1 MRKSFLF
8 SLWKKPEN
16 PRKKARIRTKKG
28 KGGNKMK
35 RQKKPNKGFTLV
47 ELLIVIV
54 IIGILAAVVIP
65 SVSGWIEKANE
76 SGDVQTANAM
86 TKDLISYF
94 DSQIP
99 DNITAS
105 DIRYALAKYDFQPKT
120 ANKGNAFW
128 FDKSSGTIIL
138 KKAEDFVTSKS
149 IFDVFAD
156 NYDYERSVEEIIPGY
171 LYLNTA
177 GSDLAGILAS
187 IHNIASEGD
196 FKGIQSFFSGNNVT
210 LPGFSAAQIAEIAK
224 HVSTFSP
231 ENTLFISDFSSFS
244 KDINSSAQFKVKRVV
259 FADGIVSI
267 PEYAAGR
274 PADDGSPL
282 LTIEGTV
289 SIPHSVSFIEANA
302 FSNVRSIGG
311 FRVRSMSALRLA
323 IKDGKSLAFSQVIE
337 DILGDSISL
346 AKKMR
351 GTPIADAHLFVKYAD
366 KPEEKTVVVNDT
378 QYQVSYYPSTIA
390 FKPQITFNSNFSE
403 DAEKEFAAYTADKA
417 SEILA
422 SDYRLNYRKNLDGSI
437 TAEIKMFDEYGIL
450 ATGELTYTP
459 IEDMQIDFSDG
470 ILYFDNVA
478 RNLNA
483 ADDGAE
489 YKYVVYVND
498 TKLKTFEKGEMEKFV
513 GVNGEWNARDKDAVT
528 FSSENDAKE
537 ALKQIKKLA
546 EEQNRKWVSGKEPTI
561 SQDGKKLTFSYTFKA
576 ENASNNSKLTGNT
589 LTNSK
594 SGTDNT
600 VATTYEIVKD
610 SNVWKIKRTSKEEST
625 NYTLTTVEYYAHD
638 DKTSYDSLRSSFN
651 GTSSSN
657 TAKFEEI
664 NAYKYSQKFIDAVNG
679 HSTANITVKLVR
691 KEGDNTTTII
701 SSTKSI
707 EVNVNAMVFEEKL
720 TGGGPNKQFYKFKAV
735 PNSFIQG
742 MRTDEILK
750 LYGGKTK
757 TYDNLSDKT
766 FYNGIF
772 TRNFIYIGNRNA
784 ADLYSNV
791 VYMDDS
797 GKWITLV
804 NAQVKD
810 GVLEDGFVKNYN
822 SSKDEIYS
830 LDDTSSPGYKA
841 VAEMLKRH
849 YSDYSD
855 DQIDG
860 LLKNAFFIRNS
871 AGTQSVKK
879 IDSTTGD
886 ETKEVFSYVHSQ
898 IADPYFL
905 CVFDDNKM
913 KLYSLF
919 EREGSS
925 TGTREVEFSYEII
938 PTDDKYDMEFS
949 YIRGTTALEGEG
961 TREKPYVF
969 IKPDTDGEIG
979 ASDLFPA
986 GTQWFNQIRFKGD
999 SGSHQ
1004 LFSYKDYSNYYLE
1017 LENASTST
1025 EGQDIKKLTIYFRP
1039 DNVVFCAKYECY
1051 IELIDAHEAEKI
1063 VTNNVSETKEYD
1075 AYYYDKEGLGLGNQD
1090 FYGTITT
1097 TGAGFNFVY
1106 MNSYQTTEFE
1116 IKFGGTTKKFY
1127 VIRGDIMPD
1136 GRKLSEYLKNNT
1148 SFKGN
1153 YKFEGKISM
1162 PTVTGWND
1170 TDWLDINKY
1179 ACNGYYYQFTIG
1191 GKTIT
1196 YYPYMV
1202 SDINAFYKSE
1212 HGGDASYDRKI
1223 YTNRAQCLV
1232 FSEDG
1237 EFVKVFDTGVRV
1249 TKNNSNKYDYKTVV
1263 PENGE
1268 FYIPATAIGW
1278 QAGDSG
1284 TITAKT
1290 TRFYFVS
1297 TNDSDPHF
1305 FQYAATGKTS
1315 TQYPNYRV
1323 IDKVTGTK
1331 NFHVVSSVGLEH
1343 NLYSARIGLLNCGS
1357 YLNQSPDG
1365 QYPEL
1370 TIQKDVIVQPQ
1381 GTDPNGIN
1389 WSTQSDD
1396 NPNYNLPEYV
1406 HLIMANGISGRN
1418 VYLNANGSK
1427 NTYWLEMYAGNTD
1440 TPLEAGHK
1448 FSEYF
1453 GTGKAQNLIV
1463 NVYNYGMTI
1472 TYKFRVKIVEESE
1485 SLYISRM
1492 NYAVFNKEDNNGSR
1506 TYYVNPDN
1514 PDNRDNDILICNERT
1529 QYISRNGYP
1538 VNIDLYGGTAKKVPT
1553 DSSVIYVG
1561 GDNFSSEEAAINS
1574 VKNGDSGWEVFDR
1587 RISYVRL
1594 WITLT
1599 KEDNTIEKIDNKYV
1613 YITYAEISEGLE
1625 KYNKN
1630 HKDSILAEYNK
1641 NGTNTYKKAEITNW
1655 SVWRHVLGSYSKNND
1670 GSIDYTKEATPF
1682 RMNSGETKYLV
1693 LKVTLHREVEYMAIK
1708 LVGKAANDQT
1718 TNDEFV
1724 WTINEK
1730 WPEGK
1735 TTETFGAESNVTCYE
1750 FKFAPGEK
1758 LFDAGR
1764 SCQIMNLYTN
1774 SRIGFYPSNVQVWN
1788 STNNEW
1794 EAYNADS
1801 WIVGDDGTYIKITVG
1816 NSIFYAHI
1824 TTEEAELN
1832 TSFAAVNN
1840 FNLEKQPLK
1849 AGEGGGYNIPTYT
1862 MTRGEPLQV
1871 GFGASR
1877 IYVKNGSQYTTGNV
1891 YARYYSNQDNANK
1904 KILSGS
1910 YRLYIKYGSVA
1921 DNDITSLLSGRFGNT
1936 LPNGWEEL
1944 VIPYEGTGSK
1954 NNDDREKTKFALN
1967 WADKTQAT
1975 VVYCYVGYGK
1985 EWRAAV
1991 NLKLDSENATPTVQA
2006 GIRRIN
2012 SVPYYTDLEGGETPV
2027 VTIDRTDAKIK
2038 LSTSTIWYSYNGFIK
2053 STPTFSATA
2062 TKFYYTSTAGTKTEI
2077 PVTDGILDLSAILS
2091 QNGVTIIAEHT
2102 ISNITYTCEF
2112 IVQAKEV
2119 KAKITKINN
2128 KTVTEDSGTVKVYK
2142 GERLF
2147 PNETITYNSTSI
2159 FVYGEKSATTY
2170 FYTNTNFKYY
2180 YSVPNGIQ
2188 PTPIYGT
2195 TDEDGTTQT
2204 IIGYT
2209 CAIDGTTYDV
2219 IQEGGK
2225 YFYLVDM
2232 SNFVFNET
2240 GTLIVVYLDI
2250 YKTSVNIEVVE
2261 TPESVIIINNRL
2273 YLVPYRCVTD
2283 NDGNSSYEKL
2293 SANYPDMD
2301 KIGAATETEPFE
2313 FGINQYWQSLDKE
2326 TLQLNFFKD
2335 KLTLMDS
2342 STSLRITLADGSVKN
2357 IGIKSWSAKITYNGT
2372 EYEYAKE
2379 EDNLCKGL
2387 GKHKLTLSYTE
2398 NGYTYVFE
2406 FWYTFKQN

>member
-1 MRKSFLF
+1 
-8 SLWKKPEN
+8 
-16 PRKKARIRTKKG
+16 
-28 KGGNKMK
+28 MK

-105 DIRYALAKYDFQPKT
+105 DIRYALDKYDFQPKT

-210 LPGFSAAQIAEIAK
+210 LPGFSAAQIAEIAR

-231 ENTLFISDFSSFS
+231 QDTLFISDFSSFS
-244 KDINSSAQFKVKRVV
+244 KDINSSSPFEVKRVV
-259 FADGIVSI
+259 FADGIKTI

-274 PADDGSPL
+274 PDGETPL

-302 FSNVRSIGG
+302 FINVKSIGG

-351 GTPIADAHLFVKYAD
+351 GTAIADAHLFVKYAD
-366 KPEEKTVVVNDT
+366 EPKEKTVVVNDT

-390 FKPQITFNSNFSE
+390 FKPQITFNSNFNV
-403 DAEKEFAAYTADKA
+403 DAEKEFAAYAEDKA

-459 IEDMQIDFSDG
+459 IEDMEIDFSKG
-470 ILYFDNVA
+470 ILTFANVT
-478 RNLNA
+478 RNLPSDA
-483 ADDGAE
+483 GAE
-489 YKYVVYVND
+489 YSYVVSVNNQE
-498 TKLKTFEKGEMEKFV
+498 LKTFSKNEMKKFV
-513 GVNGEWNARDKDAVT
+513 GVNGEWNARDNNAVT
-528 FSSENDAKE
+528 FSSKEDAE
-537 ALKQIKKLA
+537 AALAQIMQLA
-546 EEQNRKWVSGKEPTI
+546 VEQGRNWVLGKEPKI
-561 SQDGKKLTFSYTFKA
+561 ENSKLTFSYTFKA
-576 ENASNNSKLTGNT
+576 ETASNNSKLTGNT

-594 SGTDNT
+594 SGLDNT
-600 VATTYEIVKD
+600 VDTTYEIVQE
-610 SNVWKIKRTSKEEST
+610 SNVWKIQRTSKEEST
-625 NYTLTTVEYYAHD
+625 NYTLTTVKYYAHD
-638 DKTSYDSLRSSFN
+638 DKNIDSYDSLRSSFN
-651 GTSSSN
+651 GRSSSN
-657 TAKFEEI
+657 EAIFDEI
-664 NAYKYSQKFIDAVNG
+664 NAYKYSQRFIDAVNG
-679 HSTANITVKLVR
+679 QSTANITVKLVR
-691 KEGDNTTTII
+691 NEGDNTTTII

-720 TGGGPNKQFYKFKAV
+720 TDGGPNKQFYEFKDV

-742 MRTDEILK
+742 MSTDDILK

-757 TYDNLSDKT
+757 TYSGLGDKT

-772 TRNFIYIGNRNA
+772 TRNFIYIGKRDA
-784 ADLYSNV
+784 TDLYGNTG
-791 VYMDDS
+791 
-797 GKWITLV
+797 GKTIAAGV
-804 NAQVKD
+804 FNA
-810 GVLEDGFVKNYN
+810 DGFVGSYN
-822 SSKDEIYS
+822 SSTDKIYS
-830 LDDTSSPGYKA
+830 LDDTNTDGYKA
-841 VAEMLKRH
+841 VAEMLKGH
-849 YSDYSD
+849 YQDN
-855 DQIDG
+855 QIDG
-860 LLKNAFFIRNS
+860 LLKKAFFIRNS
-871 AGTQSVKK
+871 AESTSVTSS
-879 IDSTTGD
+879 I
-886 ETKEVFSYVHSQ
+886 FVHPQ
-898 IADPYFL
+898 ITDPYFL
-905 CVFDDNKM
+905 CVFVGDKM

-938 PTDDKYDMEFS
+938 PTGDKYDMEFS

-961 TREKPYVF
+961 TQENPYVF
-969 IKPDTDGEIG
+969 IKPDPNGAIG

-999 SGSHQ
+999 SESHY
-1004 LFSYKDYSNYYLE
+1004 LYSYEDYSNYYLE
-1017 LENASTST
+1017 LGAGTGTGS
-1025 EGQDIKKLTIYFRP
+1025 QDIRKLTIYFRP
-1039 DNVVFCAKYECY
+1039 GNVVFCAKYECY

-1106 MNSYQTTEFE
+1106 MNGYYGGDTVYQTEFE

-1148 SFKGN
+1148 SFNGK
-1153 YKFEGKISM
+1153 YTFADKISM
-1162 PTVTGWND
+1162 PTV

-1179 ACNGYYYQFTIG
+1179 ACKEYYYRFTID
-1191 GKTIT
+1191 GKEIT

-1202 SDINAFYKSE
+1202 SDIDAFHKSK
-1212 HGGDASYDRKI
+1212 HGGDAYNGKI

-1249 TKNNSNKYDYKTVV
+1249 TKNNSGKYDYKTVV

-1331 NFHVVSSVGLEH
+1331 NFHVVSSVGLER
-1343 NLYSARIGLLNCGS
+1343 NLYSARIGLLDCGS
-1357 YLNQSPDG
+1357 YLNQDS
-1365 QYPEL
+1365 EL

-1389 WSTQSDD
+1389 WSAPSDN
-1396 NPNYNLPEYV
+1396 NPNYSLPEYV
-1406 HLIMANGISGRN
+1406 HLIMANGISGRS

-1427 NTYWLEMYAGNTD
+1427 NTYWLEMYAGNTN
-1440 TPLEAGHK
+1440 TPLEAGSK
-1448 FSEYF
+1448 FSDYF
-1453 GTGKAQNLIV
+1453 GTGTGKEQTLIV
-1463 NVYNYGMTI
+1463 NVYNYGMMI
-1472 TYKFRVKIVEESE
+1472 TYTFPVKIVEESE

-1492 NYAVFNKEDNNGSR
+1492 NYAVLNKDDSGFR
-1506 TYYVNPDN
+1506 TYYVNTSN
-1514 PDNRDNDILICNERT
+1514 SESNDILICNERT

-1538 VNIDLYGGTAKKVPT
+1538 VSIDLYGGTGKVPT

-1561 GDNFSSEEAAINS
+1561 SGVSSEEEAINS
-1574 VKNGDSGWEVFDR
+1574 VKNGATGWQVFDR

-1599 KEDNTIEKIDNKYV
+1599 KEDGKTESKNKGV
-1613 YITYAEISEGLE
+1613 YITYAEIIEGLA
-1625 KYNKN
+1625 KYRKN
-1630 HKDSILAEYNK
+1630 HEKSILDEYN
-1641 NGTNTYKKAEITNW
+1641 NGTNTYTNAEITGW

-1670 GSIDYTKEATPF
+1670 GSIDYTKEAKPF
-1682 RMNSGETKYLV
+1682 RMTSGETKYLV
-1693 LKVTLHREVEYMAIK
+1693 LKVTIHREVEYMAIK
-1708 LVGKAANDQT
+1708 LVGKATDEKT

-1758 LFDAGR
+1758 LFDASR

-1774 SRIGFYPSNVQVWN
+1774 VRNDFGKSNVKVWN

-1794 EAYNADS
+1794 EAYNAGS
-1801 WIVGDDGTYIKITVG
+1801 WSVEDDGTYIKIVTKIVTGSG
-1816 NSIFYAHI
+1816 NKEQTFYAHI

-1849 AGEGGGYNIPTYT
+1849 AGEGGGYNIPTYK
-1862 MTRGEPLQV
+1862 MTQGEPLQV

-1891 YARYYSNQDNANK
+1891 YARYYSNQTYATNGT
-1904 KILSGS
+1904 LSGS
-1910 YRLYIKYGSVA
+1910 YRLYIKYGSVTN
-1921 DNDITSLLSGRFGNT
+1921 DNINSLLSGRFGDA
-1936 LPNGWEEL
+1936 LPTGWTEL
-1944 VIPYEGTGSK
+1944 VIPYEGTGSR

-1967 WADKTQAT
+1967 WSGETQAT

-1991 NLKLDSENATPTVQA
+1991 NLRLDTSENATPTVQA

-2012 SVPYYTDLEGGETPV
+2012 NVPYYTDLEGETPV
-2027 VTIDRTDAKIK
+2027 VIIDGTDAKIK

-2053 STPTFSATA
+2053 STSTFSATA

-2077 PVTDGILDLSAILS
+2077 AVTDGILDLSDILD

-2128 KTVTEDSGTVKVYK
+2128 KFVNEDSATVKVYK
-2142 GERLF
+2142 GEKLF

-2180 YSVPNGIQ
+2180 YSVPKGTQ

-2195 TDEDGTTQT
+2195 DEDGNPTQT

-2209 CAIDGTTYDV
+2209 CEIGGKTYDV

-2261 TPESVIIINNRL
+2261 TPAPVIIINNRL

-2283 NDGNSSYEKL
+2283 NVGNSSYEKL
-2293 SANYPDMD
+2293 SANYPPNTD
-2301 KIGAATETEPFE
+2301 KIEAATETEPFE

-2342 STSLRITLADGSVKN
+2342 STSLRITLADGSIKN
-2357 IGIKSWSAKITYNGT
+2357 IGIKSWSAKIKYNET
-2372 EYEYAKE
+2372 EDEYAKE
-2379 EDNLCKGL
+2379 EENLCKGL

>member
-1 MRKSFLF
+1 
-8 SLWKKPEN
+8 
-16 PRKKARIRTKKG
+16 
-28 KGGNKMK
+28 MK

-210 LPGFSAAQIAEIAK
+210 LPGFSAAQITEIAR

-231 ENTLFISDFSSFS
+231 KDTLFISDFSSFS
-244 KDINSSAQFKVKRVV
+244 KEINSSSPFEVKRVV
-259 FADGIVSI
+259 FADGIKTI

-274 PADDGSPL
+274 PDGETPL

-302 FSNVRSIGG
+302 FINVRSIGG

-351 GTPIADAHLFVKYAD
+351 GTAIADAHLFVKYANEP
-366 KPEEKTVVVNDT
+366 KEKTVVVNDT

-390 FKPQITFNSNFSE
+390 FKPQITFNDKFIENE
-403 DAEKEFAAYTADKA
+403 EKEFAAYTKDQESK
-417 SEILA
+417 ILA

-450 ATGELTYTP
+450 ATGKLTYTP
-459 IEDMQIDFSDG
+459 IEDMEIDFSKG
-470 ILYFDNVA
+470 ILTFANVT
-478 RNLNA
+478 RNLPS
-483 ADDGAE
+483 DDGAE
-489 YKYVVYVND
+489 YEYVVYVND
-498 TKLKTFEKGEMEKFV
+498 TKLKTFEKGEMKNFV
-513 GVNGEWNARDKDAVT
+513 GVNGEWNARDDKAVT

-537 ALKQIKKLA
+537 ALKQIKQLA
-546 EEQNRKWVSGKEPTI
+546 EDQGRSWVQVPTI

-576 ENASNNSKLTGNT
+576 ETASSNSKLTGNT

-594 SGTDNT
+594 SGLDNT
-600 VATTYEIVKD
+600 VETTYEIVQD

-638 DKTSYDSLRSSFN
+638 DKTSYDSLKSSFN
-651 GTSSSN
+651 GISSSN
-657 TAKFEEI
+657 TAIFDDIK
-664 NAYKYSQKFIDAVNG
+664 AYKYSKEFIDAVKG
-679 HSTANITVKLVR
+679 QPTANITVELVR
-691 KEGDNTTTII
+691 RESEKTTTII

-707 EVNVNAMVFEEKL
+707 KVNVSAMVFEEKL
-720 TGGGPNKQFYKFKAV
+720 TGGGPNKQFYEFKDV

-757 TYDNLSDKT
+757 TYSGLDGKT

-772 TRNFIYIGNRNA
+772 TRNFIYIGKRTNGLYEDDKNTKIK
-784 ADLYSNV
+784 ADVFDEY
-791 VYMDDS
+791 
-797 GKWITLV
+797 
-804 NAQVKD
+804 
-810 GVLEDGFVKNYN
+810 GFVKNYN
-822 SSKDEIYS
+822 SSTDKIYS
-830 LDDTSSPGYKA
+830 LDDTSSPGYIA
-841 VAEMLKRH
+841 VAEMLKKH
-849 YSDYSD
+849 YPNYSDND
-855 DQIDG
+855 IAE
-860 LLKNAFFIRNS
+860 LLEKAFFIRNS
-871 AGTQSVKK
+871 AGTKNAT
-879 IDSTTGD
+879 STI
-886 ETKEVFSYVHSQ
+886 FVHSQ
-898 IADPYFL
+898 ITDPYFL
-905 CVFDDNKM
+905 CVFVDDKDGNKIM

-919 EREGSS
+919 ERDSNS
-925 TGTREVEFSYEII
+925 PTREVEFSYKEI
-938 PTDDKYDMEFS
+938 PTDVKYDMEFS
-949 YIRGTTALEGEG
+949 NIRGTTALEGEG
-961 TREKPYVF
+961 TQENPYVF
-969 IKPDTDGEIG
+969 IKPDTEGEIK

-986 GTQWFNQIRFKGD
+986 GTEWYNQIRFKGD
-999 SGSHQ
+999 SGSHY
-1004 LFSYKDYSNYYLE
+1004 LYSYEDYSNYYLE
-1017 LENASTST
+1017 LDAGTST
-1025 EGQDIKKLTIYFRP
+1025 ESQDIRKLTIYFRP
-1039 DNVVFCAKYECY
+1039 GNVVFCAKYECY

-1075 AYYYDKEGLGLGNQD
+1075 AYYYDEEGLGLGNQD

-1106 MNSYQTTEFE
+1106 MNGYYGGDTVYQTEFE

-1148 SFKGN
+1148 SFNGK
-1153 YKFEGKISM
+1153 YTFADKISM
-1162 PTVTGWND
+1162 PTVT
-1170 TDWLDINKY
+1170 DWLDIENY
-1179 ACNGYYYQFTIG
+1179 ACKGYYYRFNIG

-1202 SDINAFYKSE
+1202 SDINAFYKSA
-1212 HGGDASYDRKI
+1212 HGGDAYNGKI

-1237 EFVKVFDTGVRV
+1237 TFVKVFDTGVRV
-1249 TKNNSNKYDYKTVV
+1249 TINNSNKYDYKTVV

-1268 FYIPATAIGW
+1268 FYIPADAIGW
-1278 QAGDSG
+1278 RAGDSG
-1284 TITAKT
+1284 TITANT

-1315 TQYPNYRV
+1315 TRYPNYRV
-1323 IDKVTGTK
+1323 IDKVKGTK
-1331 NFHVVSSVGLEH
+1331 DFHVVSSIGLEH
-1343 NLYSARIGLLNCGS
+1343 NLYSARIGLLDCGS
-1357 YLNQSPDG
+1357 YLNQDS
-1365 QYPEL
+1365 EL

-1381 GTDPNGIN
+1381 GTDPNGKN
-1389 WSTQSDD
+1389 WSAQSPD
-1396 NPNYNLPEYV
+1396 NPNYGLPEYV
-1406 HLIMANGISGRN
+1406 HLIMANRISGRS

-1427 NTYWLEMYAGNTD
+1427 NTYWLEMYAGDTK
-1440 TPLEAGHK
+1440 TPLEAGRK

-1492 NYAVFNKEDNNGSR
+1492 NYAVLNKDDSGFR
-1506 TYYVNPDN
+1506 TYYVNTSN
-1514 PDNRDNDILICNERT
+1514 SESNDILICNERT

-1538 VNIDLYGGTAKKVPT
+1538 VSIDLYGGTAKVPT
-1553 DSSVIYVG
+1553 DSPVIYVG
-1561 GDNFSSEEAAINS
+1561 SGDFSSEEAAIDS
-1574 VKNGDSGWEVFDR
+1574 VKNGATGWQVFDR

-1613 YITYAEISEGLE
+1613 YITYAEISEGLA

-1641 NGTNTYKKAEITNW
+1641 GTNTYTNAEITGW

-1682 RMNSGETKYLV
+1682 RMKSGETKYLV
-1693 LKVTLHREVEYMAIK
+1693 LKVTIHREVEYMAIK
-1708 LVGKAANDQT
+1708 LVGKAANEET
-1718 TNDEFV
+1718 KNDEFV
-1724 WTINEK
+1724 WIINEK

-1774 SRIGFYPSNVQVWN
+1774 VRDSFGSKQSNVQVWN
-1788 STNNEW
+1788 STDNKW
-1794 EAYNADS
+1794 EAYNAGS
-1801 WIVGDDGTYIKITVG
+1801 WSVGNDGTYIKITVG

-1849 AGEGGGYNIPTYT
+1849 AGAGGGYNIPTYT
-1862 MTRGEPLQV
+1862 MTPDEPLQV

-1910 YRLYIKYGSVA
+1910 YRLYIKYGEVK
-1921 DNDITSLLSGRFGNT
+1921 DTDIDDLLKKRFSGT

-1944 VIPYEGTGSK
+1944 VIPYQGEGSK
-1954 NNDDREKTKFALN
+1954 NNDDREQTKLTLS
-1967 WADKTQAT
+1967 WGDETQQAT
-1975 VVYCYVGYGK
+1975 VVYCYVGCGK

-2012 SVPYYTDLEGGETPV
+2012 NVPYYTDLEGEPPV
-2027 VTIDRTDAKIK
+2027 VIIDGTDAKIK
-2038 LSTSTIWYSYNGFIK
+2038 LSTSTIWYSYNRFIK
-2053 STPTFSATA
+2053 STSTFSATA
-2062 TKFYYTSTAGTKTEI
+2062 TKFYYKTSPDSLKTEI
-2077 PVTDGILDLSAILS
+2077 IAEGGILDLSDILR
-2091 QNGVTIIAEHT
+2091 QNQNRVTIIAEHT

-2112 IVQAKEV
+2112 IVQAKDV

-2128 KTVTEDSGTVKVYK
+2128 KPVTEDSGTATVKVYK

-2180 YSVPNGIQ
+2180 YSVPKGIQ
-2188 PTPIYGT
+2188 PIETND
-2195 TDEDGTTQT
+2195 DEGN
-2204 IIGYT
+2204 IGYT
-2209 CAIDGTTYDV
+2209 CEIGGKTYDV
-2219 IQEGGK
+2219 IREGDK

-2232 SNFVFNET
+2232 SNFVFNEN

-2261 TPESVIIINNRL
+2261 PQKPVIIINNRL

-2283 NDGNSSYEKL
+2283 NAGNLSYEKL
-2293 SANYPDMD
+2293 SANCPDMD
-2301 KIGAATETEPFE
+2301 KIGAATENEPFE

-2342 STSLRITLADGSVKN
+2342 STSLRITLADGSIKN
-2357 IGIKSWSAKITYNGT
+2357 IGIRSWSAKITYNGT
-2372 EYEYAKE
+2372 ESEYAKE

>member
-1 MRKSFLF
+1 
-8 SLWKKPEN
+8 
-16 PRKKARIRTKKG
+16 
-28 KGGNKMK
+28 MK

-105 DIRYALAKYDFQPKT
+105 DIRYALDKYDFQPKT

-210 LPGFSAAQIAEIAK
+210 LPGFSAAQIAEIAR
-224 HVSTFSP
+224 HVSNFSP
-231 ENTLFISDFSSFS
+231 KDTLFISDFSSFS
-244 KDINSSAQFKVKRVV
+244 EKINSSSLFEVKRVV
-259 FADGIVSI
+259 FADGIKTI

-274 PADDGSPL
+274 PDGETPL

-302 FSNVRSIGG
+302 FINVKSIGG

-323 IKDGKSLAFSQVIE
+323 IKDGKSLAFSKVIE

-351 GTPIADAHLFVKYAD
+351 GTAIADAHLFVKYANEP
-366 KPEEKTVVVNDT
+366 KEKTVVVNDT

-390 FKPQITFNSNFSE
+390 FKPQITFNDNFIE
-403 DAEKEFAAYTADKA
+403 DAEKEFAAYTEGQA
-417 SEILA
+417 SKILA

-450 ATGELTYTP
+450 ATGKLTYTP
-459 IEDMQIDFSDG
+459 IEDMEIDFSKG
-470 ILYFDNVA
+470 ILTFANVT
-478 RNLNA
+478 RNLPS
-483 ADDGAE
+483 DDGAE
-489 YKYVVYVND
+489 YKYVVSVND
-498 TKLKTFEKGEMEKFV
+498 TTLKTFEKGEMKNFV
-513 GVNGEWNARDKDAVT
+513 GVNGEWNARDNNAVT
-528 FSSENDAKE
+528 FSSKEDAE
-537 ALKQIKKLA
+537 AALEQIKKLA
-546 EEQNRKWVSGKEPTI
+546 VEQGRNWVSGKEPKI
-561 SQDGKKLTFSYTFKA
+561 ENSKLTFSYTFKA
-576 ENASNNSKLTGNT
+576 ENASSNSKLTGNT

-600 VATTYEIVKD
+600 VDTTYEIVKD

-625 NYTLTTVEYYAHD
+625 NYGLTTVEYYAHD
-638 DKTSYDSLRSSFN
+638 DKTSYDSLKSSFN
-651 GTSSSN
+651 GISSSN
-657 TAKFEEI
+657 TAIFEEI
-664 NAYKYSQKFIDAVNG
+664 NAYKYSKEFIDAVNG
-679 HSTANITVKLVR
+679 KSTANITVKLVR
-691 KEGDNTTTII
+691 NEGDNTTPII

-720 TGGGPNKQFYKFKAV
+720 TDGGPNKQFYEFKDV

-750 LYGGKTK
+750 LYGGEIK
-757 TYDNLSDKT
+757 TYTGLGDKT

-772 TRNFIYIGNRNA
+772 TRNFIYIGKRDA
-784 ADLYSNV
+784 IDLYGNTG
-791 VYMDDS
+791 
-797 GKWITLV
+797 GKTI
-804 NAQVKD
+804 AA
-810 GVLEDGFVKNYN
+810 GVFDADGFVDSYT
-822 SSKDEIYS
+822 SKDEIYS
-830 LDDTSSPGYKA
+830 LDDTNSNSYKA
-841 VAEMLKRH
+841 VAEMLKGR
-849 YSDYSD
+849 YPNYSD
-855 DQIDG
+855 DQING
-860 LLKNAFFIRNS
+860 LLKKAFFIRNS
-871 AGTQSVKK
+871 AESTSVTSS
-879 IDSTTGD
+879 I
-886 ETKEVFSYVHSQ
+886 FVHPQ
-898 IADPYFL
+898 ITDPYFL
-905 CVFDDNKM
+905 CVFVGDKM

-919 EREGSS
+919 ERDSNS
-925 TGTREVEFSYEII
+925 PTREVEFSYEII
-938 PTDDKYDMEFS
+938 PTGNKYDMEFS

-969 IKPDTDGEIG
+969 IKPDTNGAIG

-1004 LFSYKDYSNYYLE
+1004 LFSYEDYSNYYLE
-1017 LENASTST
+1017 LGAATGT
-1025 EGQDIKKLTIYFRP
+1025 EGPDIRKLTIYFRP
-1039 DNVVFCAKYECY
+1039 DNVVFCAKYVCY

-1063 VTNNVSETKEYD
+1063 VTNNVSEPKEYD
-1075 AYYYDKEGLGLGNQD
+1075 AYYYDEEGLGLGNQD

-1097 TGAGFNFVY
+1097 TGAGFNFVSNY
-1106 MNSYQTTEFE
+1106 YYEGNTVYQTEFE

-1148 SFKGN
+1148 SFN
-1153 YKFEGKISM
+1153 GKYTFAGEISM
-1162 PTVTGWND
+1162 PTVT
-1170 TDWLDINKY
+1170 DWLDIENY
-1179 ACNGYYYQFTIG
+1179 ACKGYYYRFTIN

-1212 HGGDASYDRKI
+1212 HGGDAYNGKI

-1237 EFVKVFDTGVRV
+1237 TFVKVFDTGVRV

-1331 NFHVVSSVGLEH
+1331 NFHVVSSVGLER
-1343 NLYSARIGLLNCGS
+1343 NLYSARIGLLDCGS
-1357 YLNQSPDG
+1357 YLNQDS
-1365 QYPEL
+1365 EL

-1389 WSTQSDD
+1389 WSAQSPD

-1427 NTYWLEMYAGNTD
+1427 NTYWLEMYAGGTD

-1453 GTGKAQNLIV
+1453 GTGTGKAQTLIV
-1463 NVYNYGMTI
+1463 NVYNYGMMI
-1472 TYKFRVKIVEESE
+1472 TYTFPVKIVEESE

-1492 NYAVFNKEDNNGSR
+1492 NYAVLNKDNSGFR
-1506 TYYVNPDN
+1506 TYYVNTSN
-1514 PDNRDNDILICNERT
+1514 SESNDILICNERT

-1538 VNIDLYGGTAKKVPT
+1538 VSIDLYGGTAAVPT
-1553 DSSVIYVG
+1553 DSPVIYVG
-1561 GDNFSSEEAAINS
+1561 SGTFSSEEEAINS

-1587 RISYVRL
+1587 RISYVAF
-1594 WITLT
+1594 TVKLT
-1599 KEDNTIEKIDNKYV
+1599 GTNSKNESINKTV
-1613 YITYAEISEGLE
+1613 YIYRYMTYAEISLGRE
-1625 KYNKN
+1625 KYEKT
-1630 HKDSILAEYNK
+1630 HKTTLDSLIQ
-1641 NGTNTYKKAEITNW
+1641 TEITKANTDGNNYTTGEITGW
-1655 SVWRHVLGSYSKNND
+1655 STQKHVLGSYSKNKD

-1693 LKVTLHREVEYMAIK
+1693 LKVTLHREVEYMAIR
-1708 LVGKAANDQT
+1708 LVGKAT
-1718 TNDEFV
+1718 TEETKNDEFV
-1724 WTINEK
+1724 WIINEK

-1735 TTETFGAESNVTCYE
+1735 APATFGAESNVTCYE

-1774 SRIGFYPSNVQVWN
+1774 SRTVFYPSHVKVW
-1788 STNNEW
+1788 SDTEW
-1794 EAYNADS
+1794 VSYDATS
-1801 WIVGDDGTYIKITVG
+1801 WSVGDGGTYIKITV
-1816 NSIFYAHI
+1816 NSTLGDSTFYAHI
-1824 TTEEAELN
+1824 TTEAELN

-1862 MTRGEPLQV
+1862 MTRDEPLQV

-1891 YARYYSNQDNANK
+1891 YARYYSNQDNATNE
-1904 KILSGS
+1904 ILSGS
-1910 YRLYIKYGSVA
+1910 YRLYIKYGSVE
-1921 DNDITSLLSGRFGNT
+1921 DNDINSLLSGRFGNT
-1936 LPNGWEEL
+1936 LPEGWDEL
-1944 VIPYEGTGSK
+1944 VIPYQGEGSK
-1954 NNDDREKTKFALN
+1954 NNDDREKTKFALEWN
-1967 WADKTQAT
+1967 DKTEAT

-1991 NLKLDSENATPTVQA
+1991 NLRLDTSENATPTVQA

-2012 SVPYYTDLEGGETPV
+2012 NVPYYTDLEGETPV
-2027 VTIDRTDAKIK
+2027 VIIDGTDAKIK

-2053 STPTFSATA
+2053 STSTFSATA
-2062 TKFYYTSTAGTKTEI
+2062 TKFYYKTSPDSPKTEI
-2077 PVTDGILDLSAILS
+2077 PAEGGILDLSAILG
-2091 QNGVTIIAEHT
+2091 QNQDGVTIIAEHT

-2128 KTVTEDSGTVKVYK
+2128 KPVTEDSATVKVYK

-2180 YSVPNGIQ
+2180 YSVPNGIH
-2188 PTPIYGT
+2188 PIET
-2195 TDEDGTTQT
+2195 NDDEGN
-2204 IIGYT
+2204 IGYT
-2209 CAIDGTTYDV
+2209 CEIGGKTYDV
-2219 IQEGGK
+2219 IKEGNK

-2232 SNFVFNET
+2232 SNFVFNEN

-2261 TPESVIIINNRL
+2261 TPEPVIIINNRL

-2283 NDGNSSYEKL
+2283 KDDNSSYEKL
-2293 SANYPDMD
+2293 SANCPDME
-2301 KIGAATETEPFE
+2301 KIGAATKTEPFE

-2342 STSLRITLADGSVKN
+2342 STSLGITLADGSVKN

>member
-1 MRKSFLF
+1 
-8 SLWKKPEN
+8 
-16 PRKKARIRTKKG
+16 
-28 KGGNKMK
+28 MK

-210 LPGFSAAQIAEIAK
+210 LPGFSAAQIAEIAR

-231 ENTLFISDFSSFS
+231 EDTLFISDFSSFS

-259 FADGIVSI
+259 FADGIKTI

-274 PADDGSPL
+274 PDGETPL

-302 FSNVRSIGG
+302 FINVRSIGG

-351 GTPIADAHLFVKYAD
+351 GTAIADAHLFVKYANEP
-366 KPEEKTVVVNDT
+366 KEKTVVVNDT

-403 DAEKEFAAYTADKA
+403 DAEKEFAAYTEGQA

-450 ATGELTYTP
+450 ATGKLTYTP
-459 IEDMQIDFSDG
+459 IEDMEIDFSKG
-470 ILYFDNVA
+470 ILTFANVM
-478 RNLNA
+478 RNLPS
-483 ADDGAE
+483 DDGAE
-489 YKYVVYVND
+489 YKYVVSVND
-498 TKLKTFEKGEMEKFV
+498 TTLKTFEKGEMEKFV
-513 GVNGEWNARDKDAVT
+513 GVNGEWNARDNNAVT

-546 EEQNRKWVSGKEPTI
+546 EDQNRKWVSGKAPTI

-576 ENASNNSKLTGNT
+576 ENADNNSKLTGNT

-600 VATTYEIVKD
+600 VDTTYEIVKVEN

-625 NYTLTTVEYYAHD
+625 NYTLTTVKYYAHD
-638 DKTSYDSLRSSFN
+638 DKNIDSYDSLRSSFN
-651 GTSSSN
+651 GISSSN
-657 TAKFEEI
+657 EAIFDEI
-664 NAYKYSQKFIDAVNG
+664 NAYKYSQEFLNAVNG
-679 HSTANITVKLVR
+679 QSTANITVKLVR
-691 KEGDNTTTII
+691 KEGENTTTIII

-707 EVNVNAMVFEEKL
+707 EVDVNAMVFEEKL
-720 TGGGPNKQFYKFKAV
+720 TDGGPNKQFYEFKDV

-757 TYDNLSDKT
+757 TYSGLSDKT

-772 TRNFIYIGNRNA
+772 TRNFIYIGKRDA
-784 ADLYSNV
+784 TDLYGNTG
-791 VYMDDS
+791 
-797 GKWITLV
+797 GKTIAAGV
-804 NAQVKD
+804 FNA
-810 GVLEDGFVKNYN
+810 DGFVGSYN
-822 SSKDEIYS
+822 SSTDKIYS
-830 LDDTSSPGYKA
+830 LDDTNTDGYKA
-841 VAEMLKRH
+841 VAEMLKGH
-849 YSDYSD
+849 YQDN
-855 DQIDG
+855 QIDG
-860 LLKNAFFIRNS
+860 LLKKAFFIRNS
-871 AGTQSVKK
+871 AESTSVTSS
-879 IDSTTGD
+879 I
-886 ETKEVFSYVHSQ
+886 FVHPQ
-898 IADPYFL
+898 ITDPYFL
-905 CVFDDNKM
+905 CVFVGDKM

-919 EREGSS
+919 EREGSN

-949 YIRGTTALEGEG
+949 YIRGTTALEGAG
-961 TREKPYVF
+961 TQENPYVF
-969 IKPDTDGEIG
+969 IKPDTNGAIG

-999 SGSHQ
+999 SGSHY
-1004 LFSYKDYSNYYLE
+1004 LYSYEDYSNYYLE
-1017 LENASTST
+1017 LDAGTGT
-1025 EGQDIKKLTIYFRP
+1025 EGSDIRKLTIYFRP
-1039 DNVVFCAKYECY
+1039 GNVVYCAKYECY
-1051 IELIDAHEAEKI
+1051 IELIDAHKAEKI

-1106 MNSYQTTEFE
+1106 MNGYYGGDTVYQTEFE

-1136 GRKLSEYLKNNT
+1136 GRKLSEYLENNT

-1179 ACNGYYYQFTIG
+1179 ACKEYYYRFTID
-1191 GKTIT
+1191 GKEIM

-1212 HGGDASYDRKI
+1212 HGGDAYNGKI

-1232 FSEDG
+1232 FSDDG
-1237 EFVKVFDTGVRV
+1237 TFVKVFDTGVRV

-1323 IDKVTGTK
+1323 IDKVKGTK
-1331 NFHVVSSVGLEH
+1331 DFHVVSSKGLEY
-1343 NLYSARIGLLNCGS
+1343 NLYSARIGLLDCGS
-1357 YLNQSPDG
+1357 YLNQGFDG

-1389 WSTQSDD
+1389 WSAQSDD

-1406 HLIMANGISGRN
+1406 HLIMANGISGRY

-1492 NYAVFNKEDNNGSR
+1492 NYAVLNKDDNGFR
-1506 TYYVNPDN
+1506 TYYVNTNNPDN

-1670 GSIDYTKEATPF
+1670 GSIDYTKEAKPF

-1774 SRIGFYPSNVQVWN
+1774 VRDSFNSKSSNVQVWN

-1801 WIVGDDGTYIKITVG
+1801 WIVENDGTYIKIVTKIVTGSG
-1816 NSIFYAHI
+1816 NKEQTFYAHI
-1824 TTEEAELN
+1824 TTEKAELN

-1840 FNLEKQPLK
+1840 FNLEKQLLK

-1877 IYVKNGSQYTTGNV
+1877 IYVQNGSQYTTGYV
-1891 YARYYSNQDNANK
+1891 YARYGQSGK
-1904 KILSGS
+1904 SGS
-1910 YRLYIKYGSVA
+1910 YRLYIKYGSVE
-1921 DNDITSLLSGRFGNT
+1921 DNDINSLLSGRFGNT
-1936 LPNGWEEL
+1936 LPEGWTEL
-1944 VIPYEGTGSK
+1944 VIPYQGEGSK
-1954 NNDDREKTKFALN
+1954 NNDDREQTKLELS
-1967 WADKTQAT
+1967 WAGETQAT

-2012 SVPYYTDLEGGETPV
+2012 NVPYYTDLKGETPV
-2027 VTIDRTDAKIK
+2027 VIIDGTDAKIK

-2053 STPTFSATA
+2053 STSTFSATA

-2077 PVTDGILDLSAILS
+2077 AVTDGILDLSDILD

-2128 KTVTEDSGTVKVYK
+2128 KPVTEDSATVKVYK

-2195 TDEDGTTQT
+2195 DEDGNTTQT

-2209 CAIDGTTYDV
+2209 CKIGGKTYDV
-2219 IQEGGK
+2219 IKEGDK

-2232 SNFVFNET
+2232 SNFVFNEN

-2283 NDGNSSYEKL
+2283 NVGNSSYEKL
-2293 SANYPDMD
+2293 SANCPDME
-2301 KIGAATETEPFE
+2301 KIGAATKTEPFE

-2342 STSLRITLADGSVKN
+2342 STSLRITLADGSIKN

>member
-1 MRKSFLF
+1 
-8 SLWKKPEN
+8 
-16 PRKKARIRTKKG
+16 
-28 KGGNKMK
+28 MK

-210 LPGFSAAQIAEIAK
+210 LPGFSAAQITEIAR

-231 ENTLFISDFSSFS
+231 EDTLFISDFSSFS
-244 KDINSSAQFKVKRVV
+244 RKINSSAPGTVKRVV
-259 FADGIVSI
+259 FADGIVFI

-351 GTPIADAHLFVKYAD
+351 GTAIADAHLFVKYANEP
-366 KPEEKTVVVNDT
+366 KEKTVVVNDT

-459 IEDMQIDFSDG
+459 IEDMEIDFSKG
-470 ILYFDNVA
+470 ILTFANVT
-478 RNLNA
+478 RNLPS
-483 ADDGAE
+483 DDGAE
-489 YKYVVYVND
+489 YEYVVSVNG
-498 TKLKTFEKGEMEKFV
+498 TELKTFTKREMEKFV
-513 GVNGEWNARDKDAVT
+513 GVNGEWEARDKNAVT

-537 ALKQIKKLA
+537 ALEQIKQLA
-546 EEQNRKWVSGKEPTI
+546 VDQGRSWVQVPTI
-561 SQDGKKLTFSYTFKA
+561 SSDGKQLTFSYTFKA

-600 VATTYEIVKD
+600 VDTTYKIVKD

-651 GTSSSN
+651 GISSSN
-657 TAKFEEI
+657 TAIFDEI
-664 NAYKYSQKFIDAVNG
+664 NAYKYSQEFLNAVNG
-679 HSTANITVKLVR
+679 QSTANITVELVR
-691 KEGDNTTTII
+691 KESEKTTTII

-720 TGGGPNKQFYKFKAV
+720 TDGGPNKQFYEFKDV

-742 MRTDEILK
+742 MGTGEILK

-757 TYDNLSDKT
+757 TYSGLGDKT

-772 TRNFIYIGNRNA
+772 TRNFIYIGKRDA
-784 ADLYSNV
+784 TDLYGNTG
-791 VYMDDS
+791 
-797 GKWITLV
+797 GKTIAAGV
-804 NAQVKD
+804 FNA
-810 GVLEDGFVKNYN
+810 DGFVGSYN
-822 SSKDEIYS
+822 SSTDKIYS
-830 LDDTSSPGYKA
+830 LDDTNTDGYKA
-841 VAEMLKRH
+841 VAEMLKGH
-849 YSDYSD
+849 YQDN
-855 DQIDG
+855 QIDG
-860 LLKNAFFIRNS
+860 LLKKAFFIRNS
-871 AGTQSVKK
+871 AESTSVTSS
-879 IDSTTGD
+879 I
-886 ETKEVFSYVHSQ
+886 FVHPQ
-898 IADPYFL
+898 ITDPYFL
-905 CVFDDNKM
+905 CVFVGDKM

-938 PTDDKYDMEFS
+938 PTGDKYDMEFS

-961 TREKPYVF
+961 TQENPYVF
-969 IKPDTDGEIG
+969 IKPDPNGAIG

-999 SGSHQ
+999 SASHS
-1004 LFSYKDYSNYYLE
+1004 LYSYEDYSNYYLE
-1017 LENASTST
+1017 LGAGTGT
-1025 EGQDIKKLTIYFRP
+1025 EGPDIRKLTIYFRP

-1106 MNSYQTTEFE
+1106 MNGYYGGDTVYQTEFE

-1136 GRKLSEYLKNNT
+1136 GTKLSEYLENNN
-1148 SFKGN
+1148 SFDGK
-1153 YKFEGKISM
+1153 YEFKGKISM

-1179 ACNGYYYQFTIG
+1179 ACKEYFYRFTID

-1202 SDINAFYKSE
+1202 SDINAFYKSA
-1212 HGGDASYDRKI
+1212 HDGDAYNGKI

-1249 TKNNSNKYDYKTVV
+1249 TKNNSGKYDYKTVV

-1278 QAGDSG
+1278 GADNSG
-1284 TITAKT
+1284 TITANT

-1323 IDKVTGTK
+1323 IDKVKGTK

-1343 NLYSARIGLLNCGS
+1343 NLYSARIGLLDCGS
-1357 YLNQSPDG
+1357 YLNQGS
-1365 QYPEL
+1365 EL

-1381 GTDPNGIN
+1381 GTDPNGKN
-1389 WSTQSDD
+1389 WSAPSDN

-1406 HLIMANGISGRN
+1406 HLIMANGISGRS

-1453 GTGKAQNLIV
+1453 GTGKAQTLIV
-1463 NVYNYGMTI
+1463 NVYNYGMMI
-1472 TYKFRVKIVEESE
+1472 TYTFRVKILEESE

-1492 NYAVFNKEDNNGSR
+1492 NYAVLNNKDNSGFR
-1506 TYYVNPDN
+1506 TYYVNPTD
-1514 PDNRDNDILICNERT
+1514 DIYICNERT

-1538 VNIDLYGGTAKKVPT
+1538 VSIDLYGGTAAVPT
-1553 DSSVIYVG
+1553 DSPVIYVG
-1561 GDNFSSEEAAINS
+1561 SGTFSSEEEAINS
-1574 VKNGDSGWEVFDR
+1574 VKNGATGWKVFDR
-1587 RISYVRL
+1587 RISCVAF
-1594 WITLT
+1594 TVKLT
-1599 KEDNTIEKIDNKYV
+1599 GTNKNDKSINKTV
-1613 YITYAEISEGLE
+1613 YIYQYMTYAEISLGRE
-1625 KYNKN
+1625 KYEKI
-1630 HKDSILAEYNK
+1630 HKTTLDSLIQTEIAKAN
-1641 NGTNTYKKAEITNW
+1641 TNTDGNTYTKGEITGW
-1655 SVWRHVLGSYSKNND
+1655 STQKHVLGSYLKNND

-1682 RMNSGETKYLV
+1682 RMTSGETKYLV
-1693 LKVTLHREVEYMAIK
+1693 LKVTIHREVEYMAIR
-1708 LVGKAANDQT
+1708 LVGDTTGEKT

-1724 WTINEK
+1724 WIINEK

-1735 TTETFGAESNVTCYE
+1735 TTETFGNESNVTCYE

-1774 SRIGFYPSNVQVWN
+1774 SRTSFYPSNVEVW
-1788 STNNEW
+1788 SGTTW
-1794 EAYNADS
+1794 VKYNATNWS
-1801 WIVGDDGTYIKITVG
+1801 VGSDGTYIKITVG
-1816 NSIFYAHI
+1816 DSIFYAHI
-1824 TTEEAELN
+1824 TTEQAELN
-1832 TSFAAVNN
+1832 TSFDAVNN
-1840 FNLEKQPLK
+1840 FRLEKQPLK
-1849 AGEGGGYNIPTYT
+1849 TGEGGGYNIPTYT

-1891 YARYYSNQDNANK
+1891 YARYYYNQDNAKK

-1910 YRLYIKYGSVA
+1910 YRLYIKYRSVA

-1954 NNDDREKTKFALN
+1954 NNDDREQTKFALDWN
-1967 WADKTQAT
+1967 GETQAT

-1991 NLKLDSENATPTVQA
+1991 NLELDSENATPTVQA

-2012 SVPYYTDLEGGETPV
+2012 NVPYYTDLKGESPV
-2027 VTIDRTDAKIK
+2027 VIIDGTDAKIK
-2038 LSTSTIWYSYNGFIK
+2038 LSTSTIWYSYNRFIK
-2053 STPTFSATA
+2053 STSTFSATA
-2062 TKFYYTSTAGTKTEI
+2062 TKFYYKTSPDSPKTEI
-2077 PVTDGILDLSAILS
+2077 PAEGGILDLSAILG
-2091 QNGVTIIAEHT
+2091 QNQDGVTIIAEHT

-2128 KTVTEDSGTVKVYK
+2128 KFVNEDSATVKVYK
-2142 GERLF
+2142 GEKLF

-2180 YSVPNGIQ
+2180 YSVPNGTQ

-2195 TDEDGTTQT
+2195 DEDGNPTQT

-2209 CAIDGTTYDV
+2209 CEIGGKTYDV
-2219 IQEGGK
+2219 IKEGAK

-2232 SNFVFNET
+2232 SNFVFNEN

-2261 TPESVIIINNRL
+2261 EPASVIIINNQL

-2293 SANYPDMD
+2293 SANCPDMN

-2326 TLQLNFFKD
+2326 TLQLNFLLKD

-2342 STSLRITLADGSVKN
+2342 STSLRITLADGLVKN
-2357 IGIKSWSAKITYNGT
+2357 IGIKSWSAKITYYGTEGET

-2387 GKHKLTLSYTE
+2387 GKHKLTLSYKE

-2406 FWYTFKQN
+2406 FWYTFNQN

>member
-1 MRKSFLF
+1 
-8 SLWKKPEN
+8 
-16 PRKKARIRTKKG
+16 
-28 KGGNKMK
+28 MK

-105 DIRYALAKYDFQPKT
+105 DIRYALDKYDFQPKT

-231 ENTLFISDFSSFS
+231 QDTLFISDFSSFS
-244 KDINSSAQFKVKRVV
+244 REINSSAPGTVKRVV
-259 FADGIVSI
+259 FADGIKTI

-274 PADDGSPL
+274 PDGETPL

-302 FSNVRSIGG
+302 FINVKSIGG

-323 IKDGKSLAFSQVIE
+323 IKDGKSLAFSKVIE

-351 GTPIADAHLFVKYAD
+351 GTPIADAHLFVKYANEP
-366 KPEEKTVVVNDT
+366 KEKTVVVNDT

-390 FKPQITFNSNFSE
+390 FKPQITFNSNFIE
-403 DAEKEFAAYTADKA
+403 DAEKEFAAYTKDQESK
-417 SEILA
+417 ILA

-459 IEDMQIDFSDG
+459 IEDMEIDFSKG
-470 ILYFDNVA
+470 ILTFANVT
-478 RNLNA
+478 RNLPS
-483 ADDGAE
+483 DDGAE
-489 YKYVVYVND
+489 YKYVVSVNG
-498 TKLKTFEKGEMEKFV
+498 TELKTFEKGEMKNFV
-513 GVNGEWNARDKDAVT
+513 GVNGEWNARDENAVT

-546 EEQNRKWVSGKEPTI
+546 EDQGRSWVQVPTI
-561 SQDGKKLTFSYTFKA
+561 SSDGKKLTFSYMFKA

-594 SGTDNT
+594 SGVDNT
-600 VATTYEIVKD
+600 VETTYEIVKD
-610 SNVWKIKRTSKEEST
+610 STVWKIKRTSKEAST

-657 TAKFEEI
+657 TAIFNEI
-664 NAYKYSQKFIDAVNG
+664 NAYKYSKAFIDAVKG
-679 HSTANITVKLVR
+679 LSTANITVKLVR
-691 KEGDNTTTII
+691 TEGENTTTII

-707 EVNVNAMVFEEKL
+707 EVNVDAMVFEEKL
-720 TGGGPNKQFYKFKAV
+720 TDGGPNKQFYEFKDV

-742 MRTDEILK
+742 MGTDEILK

-757 TYDNLSDKT
+757 AYAGLSGKT

-772 TRNFIYIGNRNA
+772 TRNFIYIGKREA
-784 ADLYSNV
+784 TDLYSNV
-791 VYMDDS
+791 VYTDNS
-797 GKWITLV
+797 GKKITLV

-810 GVLEDGFVKNYN
+810 GVLENGFVGSYN
-822 SSKDEIYS
+822 SSTDKIYS

-841 VAEMLKRH
+841 VAAMLKDH
-849 YSDYSD
+849 YQNYSDND
-855 DQIDG
+855 IAK
-860 LLKNAFFIRNS
+860 LLEKAFFIRNS

-879 IDSTTGD
+879 INSTTGY
-886 ETKEVFSYVHSQ
+886 ETEEVFSYVHSQ
-898 IADPYFL
+898 ITDPYFL
-905 CVFDDNKM
+905 CVFVGDKDGNKIM

-919 EREGSS
+919 ERDSNS
-925 TGTREVEFSYEII
+925 PTREVEFSYNEIL
-938 PTDDKYDMEFS
+938 TDVKYDMEFS

-961 TREKPYVF
+961 TQEIPYVF
-969 IKPDTDGEIG
+969 IKPDTNGEIK

-986 GTQWFNQIRFKGD
+986 GTEWYNQIRFKGD
-999 SGSHQ
+999 SGSHY
-1004 LFSYKDYSNYYLE
+1004 LYSYEDNSNYYLE
-1017 LENASTST
+1017 LENAGTST
-1025 EGQDIKKLTIYFRP
+1025 EGWEIKKLTIYFRP
-1039 DNVVFCAKYECY
+1039 GNVVFCAKYVCY

-1090 FYGTITT
+1090 FYGTITN

-1106 MNSYQTTEFE
+1106 MNGYHGGNTVYQTEFE
-1116 IKFGGTTKKFY
+1116 IKVDGTTKKFY

-1136 GRKLSEYLKNNT
+1136 GRKLSEYLENNT
-1148 SFKGN
+1148 SFNGK
-1153 YKFEGKISM
+1153 YTFAGKISM

-1179 ACNGYYYQFTIG
+1179 ACKGYYYRFTID
-1191 GKTIT
+1191 GKEIT

-1202 SDINAFYKSE
+1202 SDINAFHKSA
-1212 HGGDASYDRKI
+1212 HGGDAYNGKI

-1237 EFVKVFDTGVRV
+1237 TFVKVFDTGVRV
-1249 TKNNSNKYDYKTVV
+1249 TKNNSDKYDYKTVV

-1268 FYIPATAIGW
+1268 FYIPAAAIGW
-1278 QAGDSG
+1278 EAGNSG

-1297 TNDSDPHF
+1297 TNDSNPHF
-1305 FQYAATGKTS
+1305 FQYTATGKTS
-1315 TQYPNYRV
+1315 KQYQNYRV

-1331 NFHVVSSVGLEH
+1331 EFNVVSSVGLEH
-1343 NLYSARIGLLNCGS
+1343 NLYSARIGLLDCGS
-1357 YLNQSPDG
+1357 YLNQGS
-1365 QYPEL
+1365 EL

-1389 WSTQSDD
+1389 WSAKSDD

-1406 HLIMANGISGRN
+1406 HLIMANGISGRY

-1427 NTYWLEMYAGNTD
+1427 NTYWLEMYAGSTD
-1440 TPLEAGHK
+1440 TPLEAGRK

-1453 GTGKAQNLIV
+1453 GTGTGKAETLIV
-1463 NVYNYGMTI
+1463 NVYNYGMMI
-1472 TYKFRVKIVEESE
+1472 TYTFRVKIVEESE

-1492 NYAVFNKEDNNGSR
+1492 NYAVLNKDNSGFR
-1506 TYYVNPDN
+1506 TYYVNTSN
-1514 PDNRDNDILICNERT
+1514 SESNDILICNERT

-1538 VNIDLYGGTAKKVPT
+1538 VSIDLYGGTAKVPT
-1553 DSSVIYVG
+1553 DSPVIYVG
-1561 GDNFSSEEAAINS
+1561 SGDFSSEEDAINS
-1574 VKNGDSGWEVFDR
+1574 VKNGATGWQVFDR
-1587 RISYVRL
+1587 RISRVRL

-1599 KEDNTIEKIDNKYV
+1599 KKGGSIEKIDNKYV
-1613 YITYAEISEGLE
+1613 YITYAEIIEGLA
-1625 KYNKN
+1625 KYRKN
-1630 HKDSILAEYNK
+1630 HEKSILDEYNK
-1641 NGTNTYKKAEITNW
+1641 GTDTYTKAEITGW
-1655 SVWRHVLGSYSKNND
+1655 STQKHVLGSYSKNND
-1670 GSIDYTKEATPF
+1670 GSIDYTREATPF
-1682 RMNSGETKYLV
+1682 RMTSGETKYLV
-1693 LKVTLHREVEYMAIK
+1693 LKVTIHREVEYMAIK

-1724 WTINEK
+1724 WIINEK

-1735 TTETFGAESNVTCYE
+1735 TTETFGNESNVTCYE

-1758 LFDAGR
+1758 LFDDGR
-1764 SCQIMNLYTN
+1764 NCQIMDLYKNVRT
-1774 SRIGFYPSNVQVWN
+1774 GFSASNVQVWN
-1788 STNNEW
+1788 STDSKW
-1794 EAYNADS
+1794 EAYNATS
-1801 WIVGDDGTYIKITVG
+1801 WIVEDNGTYIKIVTG
-1816 NSIFYAHI
+1816 SGDKEQTFYAHI
-1824 TTEEAELN
+1824 TTEAELN

-1849 AGEGGGYNIPTYT
+1849 AGEDGGYNIPTYT
-1862 MTRGEPLQV
+1862 MTQGESLQV

-1877 IYVKNGSQYTTGNV
+1877 IYVKNGSQYTTASV
-1891 YARYYSNQDNANK
+1891 YARYGQSGK
-1904 KILSGS
+1904 SGS
-1910 YRLYIKYGSVA
+1910 YRLYIKYGSVE
-1921 DNDITSLLSGRFGNT
+1921 DNDIDSLLGGRFGNT
-1936 LPNGWEEL
+1936 LPAGWTEL
-1944 VIPYEGTGSK
+1944 VIPYKGSGSK
-1954 NNDDREKTKFALN
+1954 DNGDREQTKLALDWGDN
-1967 WADKTQAT
+1967 TQAT

-1991 NLKLDSENATPTVQA
+1991 NLKLDASENATPTVQA

-2012 SVPYYTDLEGGETPV
+2012 NVPYYTDLEENSEEKTPV
-2027 VTIDRTDAKIK
+2027 VIIDRTDAKIK
-2038 LSTSTIWYSYNGFIK
+2038 LSTSTIWYSYNRFIK
-2053 STPTFSATA
+2053 STSTFSATA
-2062 TKFYYTSTAGTKTEI
+2062 TKFYYETTDGTKTEI
-2077 PVTDGILDLSAILS
+2077 AVTGGILDLSQIFTDNIVS
-2091 QNGVTIIAEHT
+2091 VTIIAEHT

-2112 IVQAKEV
+2112 IVEAKEV

-2128 KTVTEDSGTVKVYK
+2128 KVVNEDSATVKVYK

-2159 FVYGEKSATTY
+2159 FVYGEKSATIS
-2170 FYTNTNFKYY
+2170 FYTNASFKYY
-2180 YSVPNGIQ
+2180 YSVPAAAINTI
-2188 PTPIYGT
+2188 TPIYGT
-2195 TDEDGTTQT
+2195 DEDGSATQT

-2209 CAIDGTTYDV
+2209 CKIGGKTYDV
-2219 IQEGGK
+2219 IKEGGK

-2232 SNFVFNET
+2232 SNFVFNEK

-2261 TPESVIIINNRL
+2261 TPAPVIISNQL
-2273 YLVPYRCVTD
+2273 YLVPYQCVTD
-2283 NDGNSSYEKL
+2283 TDGNSSYEKL
-2293 SANYPDMD
+2293 SAGYPDMD
-2301 KIGAATETEPFE
+2301 KIEAATETEPFE

-2326 TLQLNFFKD
+2326 TLQLNFLLKD

-2342 STSLRITLADGSVKN
+2342 STSLRITLADGLIKN

>member
-1 MRKSFLF
+1 
-8 SLWKKPEN
+8 
-16 PRKKARIRTKKG
+16 
-28 KGGNKMK
+28 MK

-105 DIRYALAKYDFQPKT
+105 DIRYALDKYDFQPKT

-210 LPGFSAAQIAEIAK
+210 LPGFSAAQIAEIAR

-231 ENTLFISDFSSFS
+231 QDTLFISDFSSFS
-244 KDINSSAQFKVKRVV
+244 EKINSSSLFEVKRVV
-259 FADGIVSI
+259 FADGIKTI

-274 PADDGSPL
+274 PDGETPL

-351 GTPIADAHLFVKYAD
+351 GTAIADAHLFVKYAD

-390 FKPQITFNSNFSE
+390 FKPQITFNSNFNV
-403 DAEKEFAAYTADKA
+403 DAEKEFAAYAEDKA

-459 IEDMQIDFSDG
+459 IEDMEIDFSKG
-470 ILYFDNVA
+470 ILTFANVT
-478 RNLNA
+478 RNLPSD
-483 ADDGAE
+483 ADAE
-489 YKYVVYVND
+489 YNYVVYVNG

-537 ALKQIKKLA
+537 ALKQIKQLA
-546 EEQNRKWVSGKEPTI
+546 EDQGRSWVQMPTI
-561 SQDGKKLTFSYTFKA
+561 SSDGKQLTFSYTFKA
-576 ENASNNSKLTGNT
+576 ETASSNSKLTGNT

-594 SGTDNT
+594 SGLDNT
-600 VATTYEIVKD
+600 VDTTYEIVKE

-625 NYTLTTVEYYAHD
+625 DYTLTTVEYYAHD
-638 DKTSYDSLRSSFN
+638 DKTIGSYDSLRSSFN
-651 GTSSSN
+651 GISSSN
-657 TAKFEEI
+657 EAIFNEI
-664 NAYKYSQKFIDAVNG
+664 NAYKYSQRFIDAVNG
-679 HSTANITVKLVR
+679 QSTANITVKLVR
-691 KEGDNTTTII
+691 NEGDNTTTII

-720 TGGGPNKQFYKFKAV
+720 TDGGPNKQFYEFKDV

-742 MRTDEILK
+742 MGTDEILK

-757 TYDNLSDKT
+757 TYTGLSDKT

-772 TRNFIYIGNRNA
+772 TRNFIYIGKRDA
-784 ADLYSNV
+784 TDLYV
-791 VYMDDS
+791 DDK
-797 GKWITLV
+797 GTKI
-804 NAQVKD
+804 KE
-810 GVLEDGFVKNYN
+810 GVFDEGFVGSYN
-822 SSKDEIYS
+822 SSTDKIYS
-830 LDDTSSPGYKA
+830 LDDKNSAGYKA
-841 VAEMLKRH
+841 VAEMLKGH
-849 YSDYSD
+849 YQDN
-855 DQIDG
+855 QIDG
-860 LLKNAFFIRNS
+860 LLKKAFFIRNS
-871 AGTQSVKK
+871 AESTSVTSS
-879 IDSTTGD
+879 I
-886 ETKEVFSYVHSQ
+886 FVHPQ
-898 IADPYFL
+898 ITDPYFL
-905 CVFDDNKM
+905 CVFVGDKM

-938 PTDDKYDMEFS
+938 PTGDKYDMEFS

-961 TREKPYVF
+961 TQENPYVF
-969 IKPDTDGEIG
+969 IKPDPNGAIG

-999 SGSHQ
+999 SESHY
-1004 LFSYKDYSNYYLE
+1004 LYSYEDYSNYYLE
-1017 LENASTST
+1017 LGAGTGTGS
-1025 EGQDIKKLTIYFRP
+1025 QDIRKLTIYFRP
-1039 DNVVFCAKYECY
+1039 GNVVFCAKYECY

-1106 MNSYQTTEFE
+1106 MNGYYGGDTVYQTEFE

-1148 SFKGN
+1148 SFNGK
-1153 YKFEGKISM
+1153 YTFADKISM

-1179 ACNGYYYQFTIG
+1179 ACKEYYYRFTID
-1191 GKTIT
+1191 GKEIM

-1212 HGGDASYDRKI
+1212 HGGDAYNGKI

-1232 FSEDG
+1232 FSDDG
-1237 EFVKVFDTGVRV
+1237 TFVKVFDTGVRV

-1323 IDKVTGTK
+1323 IDKVKGTK
-1331 NFHVVSSVGLEH
+1331 DFHVVSSKGLEY
-1343 NLYSARIGLLNCGS
+1343 NLYSARIGLLDCGS
-1357 YLNQSPDG
+1357 YLNQGFDG

-1389 WSTQSDD
+1389 WSAQSDD

-1406 HLIMANGISGRN
+1406 HLIMANGISGRY

-1492 NYAVFNKEDNNGSR
+1492 NYAVLNKDDNGFR
-1506 TYYVNPDN
+1506 TYYVNTNNPDN

-1538 VNIDLYGGTAKKVPT
+1538 VNIDLYGGTAAVPT
-1553 DSSVIYVG
+1553 DSPVIYVG
-1561 GDNFSSEEAAINS
+1561 SGTFSSEEEAINS

-1587 RISYVRL
+1587 RISYVAF
-1594 WITLT
+1594 TVKLT
-1599 KEDNTIEKIDNKYV
+1599 GTNSKNESINKTV
-1613 YITYAEISEGLE
+1613 YIYRYMTYAEISLGRE
-1625 KYNKN
+1625 KYEKT
-1630 HKDSILAEYNK
+1630 HKTTLDSLIQ
-1641 NGTNTYKKAEITNW
+1641 TEITKANTDGNNYTTGEITGW
-1655 SVWRHVLGSYSKNND
+1655 STQKHVLGSYSKNND
-1670 GSIDYTKEATPF
+1670 GSIDYTKEAKPF

-1774 SRIGFYPSNVQVWN
+1774 VRDSFNSKSSNVQVWN

-1801 WIVGDDGTYIKITVG
+1801 WIVGDGGTYIKITV
-1816 NSIFYAHI
+1816 NSTLGDSTFYAHI
-1824 TTEEAELN
+1824 TTEAELN

-1862 MTRGEPLQV
+1862 MTQDEPLQV

-1891 YARYYSNQDNANK
+1891 YARYYSKQKNVTDG
-1904 KILSGS
+1904 ILSGS
-1910 YRLYIKYGSVA
+1910 YRLYIKYGAVA
-1921 DNDITSLLSGRFGNT
+1921 ETDINDLLRNRFSGT

-1944 VIPYEGTGSK
+1944 VIPYEGEGSK
-1954 NNDDREKTKFALN
+1954 NNDDREKTKLALN
-1967 WADKTQAT
+1967 WADETQAQAT
-1975 VVYCYVGYGK
+1975 VVYCYVSYGK

-1991 NLKLDSENATPTVQA
+1991 NLRLDSENATPTVQA

-2012 SVPYYTDLEGGETPV
+2012 NVPYYTDLKGESPV
-2027 VTIDRTDAKIK
+2027 VIIDGTDAKIK

-2053 STPTFSATA
+2053 STSTFSATA
-2062 TKFYYTSTAGTKTEI
+2062 TKFYYKTSPDSPKTEI
-2077 PVTDGILDLSAILS
+2077 IAEGGILDLSDILR
-2091 QNGVTIIAEHT
+2091 QNQNRVTIIAEHT

-2112 IVQAKEV
+2112 IVQAKDV

-2128 KTVTEDSGTVKVYK
+2128 KPVTEDSGTVKVYK

-2180 YSVPNGIQ
+2180 YSVPKGTQ

-2195 TDEDGTTQT
+2195 DEDGNTTQT

-2209 CAIDGTTYDV
+2209 CKIGGKTYDV
-2219 IQEGGK
+2219 IKEGK
-2225 YFYLVDM
+2225 NYFYLVDM
-2232 SNFVFNET
+2232 SNFAFNET

-2261 TPESVIIINNRL
+2261 TPEPVIIINNRL

-2283 NDGNSSYEKL
+2283 NAGNLSYEKL
-2293 SANYPDMD
+2293 SANCPDMD
-2301 KIGAATETEPFE
+2301 KIGAATENEPFE

-2342 STSLRITLADGSVKN
+2342 STSLRITLADGSIKN
-2357 IGIKSWSAKITYNGT
+2357 IGIKSWSAKIKYNET

>member
-1 MRKSFLF
+1 
-8 SLWKKPEN
+8 
-16 PRKKARIRTKKG
+16 
-28 KGGNKMK
+28 MK

-156 NYDYERSVEEIIPGY
+156 SYDYERSVEEIIPGY

-196 FKGIQSFFSGNNVT
+196 FQGIQSFFSGNNVT
-210 LPGFSAAQIAEIAK
+210 LPGFSEAQITEIAE

-231 ENTLFISDFSSFS
+231 QDTLFISDFSSFS
-244 KDINSSAQFKVKRVV
+244 EKINSSAQFKVKRVV
-259 FADGIVSI
+259 FADGIKTI

-274 PADDGSPL
+274 PSDDDGSPLPL

-302 FSNVRSIGG
+302 FINVKSIGG

-323 IKDGKSLAFSQVIE
+323 MKSDGSSLAFSKVIE

-351 GTPIADAHLFVKYAD
+351 GTPIADAHLFVKYANEP
-366 KPEEKTVVVNDT
+366 KEKTVVVNDT

-390 FKPQITFNSNFSE
+390 FKPQITFKTGFDAE
-403 DAEKEFAAYTADKA
+403 AEKEFAAYTEDQESK
-417 SEILA
+417 ILA

-459 IEDMQIDFSDG
+459 IEDMEIDFSKG
-470 ILYFDNVA
+470 ILTFANVT
-478 RNLNA
+478 RNLPSN
-483 ADDGAE
+483 DGAE
-489 YKYVVYVND
+489 YEYVVYVND
-498 TKLKTFEKGEMEKFV
+498 NALRTFSKTEMEKFV
-513 GVNGEWNARDKDAVT
+513 GVNGEWEARNKTAVT

-546 EEQNRKWVSGKEPTI
+546 KAQERNWVQGKEPTI
-561 SQDGKKLTFSYTFKA
+561 SSDGKKLTFSYTFKA

-594 SGTDNT
+594 SGLDNT
-600 VATTYEIVKD
+600 VDTVYEIVKD
-610 SNVWKIKRTSKEEST
+610 GNVWKIKRTSKEEST
-625 NYTLTTVEYYAHD
+625 NYNLTTVEYYAHD

-651 GTSSSN
+651 GISSSN
-657 TAKFEEI
+657 TAIFDEI
-664 NAYKYSQKFIDAVNG
+664 NAYKHSQEFIKAVNG
-679 HSTANITVKLVR
+679 QPTASITVKLVR
-691 KEGDNTTTII
+691 KEGDNTTIII

-707 EVNVNAMVFEEKL
+707 EVDVDAMVFEEKL
-720 TGGGPNKQFYKFKAV
+720 TGGGPNRQFYEFKDV
-735 PNSFIQG
+735 PNSFIEG
-742 MRTDEILK
+742 MGTNEILK
-750 LYGGKTK
+750 LYGGETN
-757 TYDNLSDKT
+757 TYNDLDGKT

-772 TRNFIYIGNRNA
+772 TRNFIYIGGRNA

-791 VYMDDS
+791 VYTDNS
-797 GKWITLV
+797 GKQITLV

-810 GVLEDGFVKNYN
+810 GVFDENGFVGNYY
-822 SSKDEIYS
+822 SSTDKIYS
-830 LDDTSSPGYKA
+830 LDDNSSDGYQA
-841 VAEMLKRH
+841 VKEMLKR
-849 YSDYSD
+849 YYPSYSD
-855 DQIDG
+855 DQISK
-860 LLKNAFFIRNS
+860 LLEKAFFIRNS
-871 AGTQSVKK
+871 AGTKNAT
-879 IDSTTGD
+879 STI
-886 ETKEVFSYVHSQ
+886 FVHSQ
-898 IADPYFL
+898 ITDPYFL
-905 CVFDDNKM
+905 CVFDGDKM

-919 EREGSS
+919 ERQGSK
-925 TGTREVEFSYEII
+925 GTREVEFSYNEIL
-938 PTDDKYDMEFS
+938 TDNKYDMEFS

-961 TREKPYVF
+961 TQENPYVF
-969 IKPDTDGEIG
+969 IKPDTDGEIE

-986 GTQWFNQIRFKGD
+986 GIQWYNQIRFKGD

-1004 LFSYKDYSNYYLE
+1004 LFSYEDYSNYYLE
-1017 LENASTST
+1017 LEDAGASA
-1025 EGQDIKKLTIYFRP
+1025 EGLAKKKLTIYFRP

-1075 AYYYDKEGLGLGNQD
+1075 AYYYVEEGLGLGYQD
-1090 FYGTITT
+1090 FYGTIAN
-1097 TGAGFNFVY
+1097 TGNGFNFVY
-1106 MNSYQTTEFE
+1106 MNGYNSGNTVYQTEFE
-1116 IKFGGTTKKFY
+1116 IKFGTTTKKFY

-1136 GRKLSEYLKNNT
+1136 GTKLSDYLSGNS

-1153 YKFEGKISM
+1153 YTFKNVISM

-1170 TDWLDINKY
+1170 TDWLNIDNY
-1179 ACNGYYYQFTIG
+1179 ACKEYYYEFTID

-1202 SDINAFYKSE
+1202 SDINAFHKSK
-1212 HGGDASYDRKI
+1212 HGGAAYGGNI
-1223 YTNRAQCLV
+1223 YTNGAQCLV

-1237 EFVKVFDTGVRV
+1237 TFVKVFDTGLRV
-1249 TKNNSNKYDYKTVV
+1249 IKNNNNSNVYTYKTVV

-1278 QAGDSG
+1278 TAGSSG

-1297 TNDSDPHF
+1297 TNDSNPHF

-1315 TQYPNYRV
+1315 KQYPNYRV

-1331 NFHVVSSVGLEH
+1331 NFQVVSSAGLEH
-1343 NLYSARIGLLNCGS
+1343 NLYSARIGLLDCGS
-1357 YLNQSPDG
+1357 YLNQNSDE

-1370 TIQKDVIVQPQ
+1370 TIQQDVIVQPQ
-1381 GTDPNGIN
+1381 GKGPDGKN
-1389 WSTQSDD
+1389 WSDQSPD
-1396 NPNYNLPEYV
+1396 NPNYGLPEYV
-1406 HLIMANGISGRN
+1406 HLIMANGISGRS

-1427 NTYWLEMYAGNTD
+1427 NTYWLEMYAGGADN
-1440 TPLEAGHK
+1440 PLVAGHK

-1453 GTGKAQNLIV
+1453 GTGKEQTLIV
-1463 NVYNYGMTI
+1463 NVYNYGMRI
-1472 TYKFRVKIVEESE
+1472 TYTFRVTIVEESE

-1492 NYAVFNKEDNNGSR
+1492 NYAVPNKDDSGFR
-1506 TYYVNPDN
+1506 TYYVNTSDSGN
-1514 PDNRDNDILICNERT
+1514 DDILICNERT
-1529 QYISRNGYP
+1529 QYIYRNGYP
-1538 VNIDLYGGTAKKVPT
+1538 VNIDLYGGTAAVPT
-1553 DSSVIYVG
+1553 DYPVIYVG
-1561 GDNFSSEEAAINS
+1561 SGTFASEKDAIDS
-1574 VKNGDSGWEVFDR
+1574 VKNGGSGWEVFDR

-1594 WITLT
+1594 WIELT
-1599 KEDNTIEKIDNKYV
+1599 KQDGSIEKIDNKYV

-1625 KYNKN
+1625 KFKKN
-1630 HKDSILAEYNK
+1630 HEKSILAEYNG
-1641 NGTNTYKKAEITNW
+1641 NTNYKKAEITGW
-1655 SVWRHVLGSYSKNND
+1655 STQKHVLGSYSTNND
-1670 GSIDYTKEATPF
+1670 GSIDYAKEAEPF
-1682 RMNSGETKYLV
+1682 RMKSGETKYLV
-1693 LKVTLHREVEYMAIK
+1693 LKVTVHKEVEYMAIK
-1708 LVGKAANDQT
+1708 LVGKGENEKT
-1718 TNDEFV
+1718 KNDEFV
-1724 WTINEK
+1724 WIINEK

-1735 TTETFGAESNVTCYE
+1735 TTKTFGAESNVTCYE

-1774 SRIGFYPSNVQVWN
+1774 SRTGFNASHVQVWN

-1801 WIVGDDGTYIKITVG
+1801 WSVGNDGTYIKITVG
-1816 NSIFYAHI
+1816 NSTFYAHI

-1849 AGEGGGYNIPTYT
+1849 TAEDGGYNIPTYT
-1862 MTRGEPLQV
+1862 MTRDEPLQV

-1891 YARYYSNQDNANK
+1891 YARYGSSGT
-1904 KILSGS
+1904 SGS
-1910 YRLYIKYGSVA
+1910 YRLYIRYGNVT
-1921 DNDITSLLSGRFGNT
+1921 NDDINNLLGNRFSGT
-1936 LPNGWEEL
+1936 LPEGWKEL
-1944 VIPYEGTGSK
+1944 VIPNGG
-1954 NNDDREKTKFALN
+1954 NNGDSEKTKLALN
-1967 WADKTQAT
+1967 WGENTQAT

-1991 NLKLDSENATPTVQA
+1991 KLELDTNATPTVQA

-2012 SVPYYTDLEGGETPV
+2012 NVPYYTDLNGEKPT
-2027 VTIDRTDAKIK
+2027 VTIDSTDAKIK
-2038 LSTSTIWYSYNGFIK
+2038 LSTSTIWYSYNRFIK
-2053 STPTFSATA
+2053 STSTFSATA
-2062 TKFYYTSTAGTKTEI
+2062 TKFYYKTADGTEAEI
-2077 PVTDGILDLSAILS
+2077 TAEGGILDLSRILTENNS
-2091 QNGVTIIAEHT
+2091 SVTIIAKHT

-2112 IVQAKEV
+2112 TV
-2119 KAKITKINN
+2119 KAKELKAEITKINN
-2128 KTVTEDSGTVKVYK
+2128 KDVTEVTEDNGTATVSVYK
-2142 GERLF
+2142 GEKLF

-2159 FVYGEKSATTY
+2159 FVYGEKDATTY

-2180 YSVPNGIQ
+2180 YSVPANANNTIK
-2188 PTPIYGT
+2188 PIYGT
-2195 TDEDGTTQT
+2195 DEGET

-2209 CAIDGTTYDV
+2209 CEIGGKTYDV
-2219 IQEGGK
+2219 IEEDGK
-2225 YFYLVDM
+2225 YFYLVDR
-2232 SNFVFNET
+2232 SNFAFNET

-2261 TPESVIIINNRL
+2261 MTKPVIIINNRL
-2273 YLVPYRCVTD
+2273 YLVPYRYVTD
-2283 NDGNSSYEKL
+2283 KDGNASYEKL
-2293 SANYPDMD
+2293 SANSPNPD
-2301 KIGAATETEPFE
+2301 KIEAATENEPFE
-2313 FGINQYWQSLDKE
+2313 FGIKQYWQSLDKE
-2326 TLQLNFFKD
+2326 QQLQLDFSNKD

-2342 STSLRITLADGSVKN
+2342 STSLRITLADGTVKN
-2357 IGIKSWSAKITYNGT
+2357 IGIGSWSAKITYYGTEGGTEGGT

-2379 EDNLCKGL
+2379 EDNLYKGL

>member
-1 MRKSFLF
+1 
-8 SLWKKPEN
+8 
-16 PRKKARIRTKKG
+16 
-28 KGGNKMK
+28 MK

-210 LPGFSAAQIAEIAK
+210 LPGFSAAQITEIAR

-231 ENTLFISDFSSFS
+231 KDTLFISDFSSFS
-244 KDINSSAQFKVKRVV
+244 KEINSSSPFEVKRVV
-259 FADGIVSI
+259 FADGIKTI

-274 PADDGSPL
+274 PDGETPL

-302 FSNVRSIGG
+302 FINVRSIGG

-351 GTPIADAHLFVKYAD
+351 GTAIADAHLFVKYANEP
-366 KPEEKTVVVNDT
+366 KEKTVVVNDT

-403 DAEKEFAAYTADKA
+403 DAEKEFAAYTEGQA

-450 ATGELTYTP
+450 ATGKLTYTP
-459 IEDMQIDFSDG
+459 IEDMEIDFSKG
-470 ILYFDNVA
+470 ILTFANVM
-478 RNLNA
+478 RNLPS
-483 ADDGAE
+483 DDGAE
-489 YKYVVYVND
+489 YKYVVSVND
-498 TKLKTFEKGEMEKFV
+498 TTLKTFEKGEMEKFV
-513 GVNGEWNARDKDAVT
+513 GVNGEWNARDNNAVT

-546 EEQNRKWVSGKEPTI
+546 EDQNRKWVSGKAPTI

-576 ENASNNSKLTGNT
+576 ENADNNSKLTGNT

-600 VATTYEIVKD
+600 VDTTYEIVKVEN

-625 NYTLTTVEYYAHD
+625 NYTLTTVKYYAHD
-638 DKTSYDSLRSSFN
+638 DKNIDSYDSLRSSFN
-651 GTSSSN
+651 GISSSN
-657 TAKFEEI
+657 EAIFDEI
-664 NAYKYSQKFIDAVNG
+664 NAYKYSQEFLNAVNG
-679 HSTANITVKLVR
+679 QSTANITVKLVR
-691 KEGDNTTTII
+691 KEGENTTTIII

-707 EVNVNAMVFEEKL
+707 EVDVNAMVFEEKL
-720 TGGGPNKQFYKFKAV
+720 TDGGPNKQFYEFKDV

-757 TYDNLSDKT
+757 TYSGLSDKT

-772 TRNFIYIGNRNA
+772 TRNFIYIGKRDA
-784 ADLYSNV
+784 TDLYGNT
-791 VYMDDS
+791 D
-797 GKWITLV
+797 GKTIAAGV
-804 NAQVKD
+804 FNA
-810 GVLEDGFVKNYN
+810 DGFVGSYN
-822 SSKDEIYS
+822 SSTDKIYS
-830 LDDTSSPGYKA
+830 LDDTNTDGYKA
-841 VAEMLKRH
+841 VAEMLKGH
-849 YSDYSD
+849 YQDN
-855 DQIDG
+855 QIDG
-860 LLKNAFFIRNS
+860 LLKKAFFIRNS
-871 AGTQSVKK
+871 AESTSVTSS
-879 IDSTTGD
+879 I
-886 ETKEVFSYVHSQ
+886 FVHPQ
-898 IADPYFL
+898 ITDPYFL
-905 CVFDDNKM
+905 CVFVGDKM

-919 EREGSS
+919 EREGSN

-949 YIRGTTALEGEG
+949 YIRGTTALEGAG
-961 TREKPYVF
+961 TQENPYVF
-969 IKPDTDGEIG
+969 IKPDTNGAIG

-999 SGSHQ
+999 SGSHY
-1004 LFSYKDYSNYYLE
+1004 LYSYEDYSNYYLE
-1017 LENASTST
+1017 LDAGTGT
-1025 EGQDIKKLTIYFRP
+1025 EGSDIRKLTIYFRP
-1039 DNVVFCAKYECY
+1039 GNVVYCAKYECY
-1051 IELIDAHEAEKI
+1051 IELIDAHKAEKI

-1106 MNSYQTTEFE
+1106 MNGYYGGDTVYQTEFE

-1136 GRKLSEYLKNNT
+1136 GRKLSEYLENNT

-1179 ACNGYYYQFTIG
+1179 ACKEYYYRFTID
-1191 GKTIT
+1191 GKEIM

-1212 HGGDASYDRKI
+1212 HGGDAYNGKI

-1249 TKNNSNKYDYKTVV
+1249 TKNNSGKYDYKTVV

-1331 NFHVVSSVGLEH
+1331 NFHVVSSVGLER
-1343 NLYSARIGLLNCGS
+1343 NLYSARIGLLDCGS
-1357 YLNQSPDG
+1357 YLNQGS
-1365 QYPEL
+1365 EL

-1389 WSTQSDD
+1389 WSAQSDG

-1406 HLIMANGISGRN
+1406 HLIMANGISGRY

-1492 NYAVFNKEDNNGSR
+1492 NYAVLNKDDNGFR
-1506 TYYVNPDN
+1506 TYYVNTNNPDN

-1561 GDNFSSEEAAINS
+1561 SGTFSSEEEAINS
-1574 VKNGDSGWEVFDR
+1574 VKNGATGWKVFDR

-1613 YITYAEISEGLE
+1613 YITYAEISEGLA

-1641 NGTNTYKKAEITNW
+1641 GTDTYTNAEITGW
-1655 SVWRHVLGSYSKNND
+1655 SVWRHVLGSYSKKND

-1693 LKVTLHREVEYMAIK
+1693 LKVTIHREVEYMAIR

-1718 TNDEFV
+1718 PNDEFV
-1724 WTINEK
+1724 WIINEK

-1921 DNDITSLLSGRFGNT
+1921 DNNITSLLSGRFGNT

-1954 NNDDREKTKFALN
+1954 NNDDREQTKFALD
-1967 WADKTQAT
+1967 WKDATKAT

-1991 NLKLDSENATPTVQA
+1991 NLKLGASENATPTVQA

-2012 SVPYYTDLEGGETPV
+2012 NVPYYTDLKGETPV
-2027 VTIDRTDAKIK
+2027 VIIDGTDAKIK

-2053 STPTFSATA
+2053 STSTFSATA
-2062 TKFYYTSTAGTKTEI
+2062 TKFYYKTSPDSLKTEI
-2077 PVTDGILDLSAILS
+2077 IAEGGILDLSDILR
-2091 QNGVTIIAEHT
+2091 QNQNRVTIIAEHT

-2112 IVQAKEV
+2112 IVQAKDV

-2128 KTVTEDSGTVKVYK
+2128 KPVTEDNGTATVKVYN
-2142 GERLF
+2142 GEKLF

-2180 YSVPNGIQ
+2180 YSVPNGIH
-2188 PTPIYGT
+2188 PIET
-2195 TDEDGTTQT
+2195 TDDEGN

-2209 CAIDGTTYDV
+2209 CRIGGKTYDV
-2219 IQEGGK
+2219 IKEGDK

-2232 SNFVFNET
+2232 SNFAFNEN

-2250 YKTSVNIEVVE
+2250 YKTSVTIEVVE
-2261 TPESVIIINNRL
+2261 TPEPVIIINNRL
-2273 YLVPYRCVTD
+2273 YLVPYQCVTD
-2283 NDGNSSYEKL
+2283 TAGNSSYEKL
-2293 SANYPDMD
+2293 SANYPPDTD

-2342 STSLRITLADGSVKN
+2342 STSLRITLADGSIKN

>member
-1 MRKSFLF
+1 
-8 SLWKKPEN
+8 
-16 PRKKARIRTKKG
+16 
-28 KGGNKMK
+28 MK

-105 DIRYALAKYDFQPKT
+105 DIRYALDKYDFQPKT

-156 NYDYERSVEEIIPGY
+156 NYDYDYERSVEEIIPGY

-196 FKGIQSFFSGNNVT
+196 FKGIQSFFNGNNVT
-210 LPGFSAAQIAEIAK
+210 LPGFSKAQIAEIAR
-224 HVSTFSP
+224 HVNTFSP

-244 KDINSSAQFKVKRVV
+244 REINSSAPGTVKRVV
-259 FADGIVSI
+259 FADGIKTI

-302 FSNVRSIGG
+302 FINVRSIGG

-351 GTPIADAHLFVKYAD
+351 GTAIADAHLFVKYANEP
-366 KPEEKTVVVNDT
+366 KEKTVVVNDT

-403 DAEKEFAAYTADKA
+403 DAEKEFAAYTEGQA

-459 IEDMQIDFSDG
+459 IEDMEIDFSKG
-470 ILYFDNVA
+470 ILTFANVT
-478 RNLNA
+478 RNLPSDA
-483 ADDGAE
+483 AE
-489 YKYVVYVND
+489 YKYVVSVNG
-498 TKLKTFEKGEMEKFV
+498 TILKSFTEDEMKKFV
-513 GVNGEWNARDKDAVT
+513 GVNGEWNARNDNAVT
-528 FSSENDAKE
+528 FRSENDAKA
-537 ALKQIKKLA
+537 ALAQIKQLA
-546 EEQNRKWVSGKEPTI
+546 EDQGRSWVQVPTI

-576 ENASNNSKLTGNT
+576 DTASNNSELTGNT
-589 LTNSK
+589 LTNNK
-594 SGTDNT
+594 SGVDNT
-600 VATTYEIVKD
+600 VETTYVIEQD
-610 SNVWKIKRTSKEEST
+610 GDVWKIKRTSKEEST

-638 DKTSYDSLRSSFN
+638 DKTSYDSLKSSFN

-657 TAKFEEI
+657 TAIFEEI
-664 NAYKYSQKFIDAVNG
+664 NAYKYSKEFIDAVKG
-679 HSTANITVKLVR
+679 QSTANITVKLVR
-691 KEGDNTTTII
+691 NEGDNTTTII

-720 TGGGPNKQFYKFKAV
+720 TDGGPNKQFYEFKDV

-742 MRTDEILK
+742 MGTDEILK

-757 TYDNLSDKT
+757 TYTGLSDKT

-772 TRNFIYIGNRNA
+772 TRNFIYIGKRDA
-784 ADLYSNV
+784 IDLYGNTG
-791 VYMDDS
+791 
-797 GKWITLV
+797 GKTI
-804 NAQVKD
+804 AA
-810 GVLEDGFVKNYN
+810 GVFDADGFVDSYT
-822 SSKDEIYS
+822 SKDEIYS
-830 LDDTSSPGYKA
+830 LDDTNSNSYKA
-841 VAEMLKRH
+841 VAEMLKGR
-849 YSDYSD
+849 YPNYSD
-855 DQIDG
+855 DQING
-860 LLKNAFFIRNS
+860 LLKKAFFIRNS
-871 AGTQSVKK
+871 AESTSVTSS
-879 IDSTTGD
+879 I
-886 ETKEVFSYVHSQ
+886 FVHPQ
-898 IADPYFL
+898 ITDPYFL
-905 CVFDDNKM
+905 CVFVGDKM

-919 EREGSS
+919 ERDSNS
-925 TGTREVEFSYEII
+925 PTREVEFSYEII
-938 PTDDKYDMEFS
+938 PTGNKYDMEFS

-961 TREKPYVF
+961 TQKNPYVF
-969 IKPDTDGEIG
+969 IKPDTNGAIG

-986 GTQWFNQIRFKGD
+986 GTEWYNQIRFKGD
-999 SGSHQ
+999 SRSHY
-1004 LFSYKDYSNYYLE
+1004 LYSYEDNSNYYLE
-1017 LENASTST
+1017 LDAGTV
-1025 EGQDIKKLTIYFRP
+1025 GQDIRKLTIYFRP
-1039 DNVVFCAKYECY
+1039 DNVVFCAKYVCY

-1075 AYYYDKEGLGLGNQD
+1075 AYYYDEEGLGLGYQD
-1090 FYGTITT
+1090 FYGTIKA

-1106 MNSYQTTEFE
+1106 MDGYNSGNTVYQTEFE
-1116 IKFGGTTKKFY
+1116 IKFGTTTKKFY

-1136 GRKLSEYLKNNT
+1136 GTKLSEYLENNT
-1148 SFKGN
+1148 SFN
-1153 YKFEGKISM
+1153 YTFQGKISM

-1179 ACNGYYYQFTIG
+1179 ACKGYYYKFTING
-1191 GKTIT
+1191 ETIM

-1202 SDINAFYKSE
+1202 SDINAFHKSAQ
-1212 HGGDASYDRKI
+1212 HGGDAYNGKI

-1249 TKNNSNKYDYKTVV
+1249 TKNSSGKYDYKTVV
-1263 PENGE
+1263 PENGK
-1268 FYIPATAIGW
+1268 FYIPAEAIGW
-1278 QAGDSG
+1278 GEGKSG
-1284 TITAKT
+1284 TIAAKT

-1305 FQYAATGKTS
+1305 FQYTATGKTS
-1315 TQYPNYRV
+1315 KQYPNYRV

-1331 NFHVVSSVGLEH
+1331 DFHVVSSNELKH
-1343 NLYSARIGLLNCGS
+1343 NLYSARIGLLDCGS
-1357 YLNQSPDG
+1357 YLNQGS
-1365 QYPEL
+1365 EL
-1370 TIQKDVIVQPQ
+1370 TIQKDVIVQPY
-1381 GTDPNGIN
+1381 GTDPNGKN
-1389 WSTQSDD
+1389 WSAQWDG

-1406 HLIMANGISGRN
+1406 HLIMANGISGRY

-1448 FSEYF
+1448 FSDYF
-1453 GTGKAQNLIV
+1453 GTGTGKAQTLIV
-1463 NVYNYGMTI
+1463 NVYNYGMMI
-1472 TYKFRVKIVEESE
+1472 TYTFRVKILEESD
-1485 SLYISRM
+1485 SLYISKM
-1492 NYAVFNKEDNNGSR
+1492 NYAVLNKDDSGFR
-1506 TYYVNPDN
+1506 TYYVNTSN
-1514 PDNRDNDILICNERT
+1514 SESNDILICNERT

-1561 GDNFSSEEAAINS
+1561 SGDFSSEEEAINS
-1574 VKNGDSGWEVFDR
+1574 VKNGGSGWQVFDR
-1587 RISYVRL
+1587 RISYVWL
-1594 WITLT
+1594 SITLT
-1599 KEDNTIEKIDNKYV
+1599 KQDGKTESKNKGV
-1613 YITYAEISEGLE
+1613 YITYAEISEGLA

-1641 NGTNTYKKAEITNW
+1641 GTNTYTNAEITGW

-1670 GSIDYTKEATPF
+1670 GSIDYRKEATPF
-1682 RMNSGETKYLV
+1682 RMTSGEIKYLV
-1693 LKVTLHREVEYMAIK
+1693 LKVTIHREVEYMAIR

-1718 TNDEFV
+1718 PNDEFV
-1724 WTINEK
+1724 WIINEK

-1891 YARYYSNQDNANK
+1891 YARYGQSGK
-1904 KILSGS
+1904 SGS
-1910 YRLYIKYGSVA
+1910 YRLYIKYGSVE
-1921 DNDITSLLSGRFGNT
+1921 DNNIDSLLGNRFSGT
-1936 LPNGWEEL
+1936 LPEGWTEL
-1944 VIPYEGTGSK
+1944 VIPYEGEGSK
-1954 NNDDREKTKFALN
+1954 NNDDREQTKLALD
-1967 WADKTQAT
+1967 WKDATEAT

-1991 NLKLDSENATPTVQA
+1991 NLKLDTSENATPTVQA

-2012 SVPYYTDLEGGETPV
+2012 NVPYYTDLKGEPPV
-2027 VTIDRTDAKIK
+2027 VIIDGTDAKIK

-2053 STPTFSATA
+2053 STSTFSATA
-2062 TKFYYTSTAGTKTEI
+2062 TKFYYETTDGTKTEI
-2077 PVTDGILDLSAILS
+2077 AVTDGILDLSQILTDNS
-2091 QNGVTIIAEHT
+2091 GRVTIIAEHT

-2112 IVQAKEV
+2112 IVQAKDV

-2128 KTVTEDSGTVKVYK
+2128 KPVTEDSATVKVYK

-2180 YSVPNGIQ
+2180 YSVPEGTQI
-2188 PTPIYGT
+2188 TTIYE
-2195 TDEDGTTQT
+2195 TDEDGNTTQT

-2209 CAIDGTTYDV
+2209 CEIGGKTYDV
-2219 IQEGGK
+2219 IKEGNK

-2232 SNFVFNET
+2232 SNFVFNEN

-2261 TPESVIIINNRL
+2261 TPEPVIIINNRL

-2283 NDGNSSYEKL
+2283 KDDNSSYEKL
-2293 SANYPDMD
+2293 SANCPDME
-2301 KIGAATETEPFE
+2301 KIGAATKTEPFE

-2342 STSLRITLADGSVKN
+2342 STSLGITLADGSVKN

>member
-1 MRKSFLF
+1 
-8 SLWKKPEN
+8 
-16 PRKKARIRTKKG
+16 
-28 KGGNKMK
+28 MK

-210 LPGFSAAQIAEIAK
+210 LPGFSAAQIAEIAR

-231 ENTLFISDFSSFS
+231 QDTLFISDFSSFS
-244 KDINSSAQFKVKRVV
+244 REINSSSLFEVKRVV
-259 FADGIVSI
+259 FADGIKTI

-274 PADDGSPL
+274 PDGETPL

-289 SIPHSVSFIEANA
+289 SIPHSVSFIENNA
-302 FSNVRSIGG
+302 FINVKSIGG

-323 IKDGKSLAFSQVIE
+323 MDINGKSLAFSQVIE

-351 GTPIADAHLFVKYAD
+351 GTPIADAHLFVKYANEP
-366 KPEEKTVVVNDT
+366 KEKTVVVNDT

-390 FKPQITFNSNFSE
+390 FKPQITFNSNFNV

-450 ATGELTYTP
+450 ATGKLTYTP
-459 IEDMQIDFSDG
+459 IEDMEIDFSKG
-470 ILYFDNVA
+470 ILTFANVT
-478 RNLNA
+478 RNLPSD
-483 ADDGAE
+483 ADAE
-489 YKYVVYVND
+489 YSYVVSVNG
-498 TKLKTFEKGEMEKFV
+498 TELKTFTKDEMKKFV

-528 FSSENDAKE
+528 FSSEEEAKA
-537 ALKQIKKLA
+537 ALAQIKQLA
-546 EEQNRKWVSGKEPTI
+546 EEQGRSWVQMPTI
-561 SQDGKKLTFSYTFKA
+561 SSDGKQLTFSYTFKA

-600 VATTYEIVKD
+600 VDTTYEIVKD

-625 NYTLTTVEYYAHD
+625 NYNLTTVEYYAHD

-651 GTSSSN
+651 GISSSN
-657 TAKFEEI
+657 TAIFDEI
-664 NAYKYSQKFIDAVNG
+664 NAYKYSQEFLNAVNG
-679 HSTANITVKLVR
+679 QSTANITVELVR
-691 KEGDNTTTII
+691 KESEKPTTII

-707 EVNVNAMVFEEKL
+707 EVNVDAMVFEEKL
-720 TGGGPNKQFYKFKAV
+720 TGGGPNKQFYEFKDV

-750 LYGGKTK
+750 LYGGEIK
-757 TYDNLSDKT
+757 TYTGLGDKT

-772 TRNFIYIGNRNA
+772 TRNFIYIGKRTNGLYEDDKNTKIK
-784 ADLYSNV
+784 ADVFDEY
-791 VYMDDS
+791 
-797 GKWITLV
+797 
-804 NAQVKD
+804 
-810 GVLEDGFVKNYN
+810 GFVKNYN
-822 SSKDEIYS
+822 SSTDEIYS
-830 LDDTSSPGYKA
+830 LDDTSSPGYIA
-841 VAEMLKRH
+841 VAAMLKDH
-849 YSDYSD
+849 YSDN
-855 DQIDG
+855 QIDG
-860 LLKNAFFIRNS
+860 LLEKAFFIRNS
-871 AGTQSVKK
+871 AGTKNAT
-879 IDSTTGD
+879 STI
-886 ETKEVFSYVHSQ
+886 FVHSQ
-898 IADPYFL
+898 ITDPYFL
-905 CVFDDNKM
+905 CVFVGDKM

-925 TGTREVEFSYEII
+925 TGTREVEFSYKEI
-938 PTDDKYDMEFS
+938 PTSDKYDMEFS

-961 TREKPYVF
+961 TRDNPYVF
-969 IKPDTDGEIG
+969 IKPDTNGAIG

-999 SGSHQ
+999 SASHS
-1004 LFSYKDYSNYYLE
+1004 LYSYEDYSNYYLE
-1017 LENASTST
+1017 LGAGTGT
-1025 EGQDIKKLTIYFRP
+1025 EGPDIRKLTIYFRP
-1039 DNVVFCAKYECY
+1039 GNVVYCAKYECY
-1051 IELIDAHEAEKI
+1051 IELIDAHKAEKI

-1106 MNSYQTTEFE
+1106 MNGYYGGDTVYQTEFE

-1148 SFKGN
+1148 SFNGK
-1153 YKFEGKISM
+1153 YTFADKISM
-1162 PTVTGWND
+1162 PTVT
-1170 TDWLDINKY
+1170 DWLDIENY
-1179 ACNGYYYQFTIG
+1179 ACKGYYYRFNIG

-1202 SDINAFYKSE
+1202 SDINAFYKSA
-1212 HGGDASYDRKI
+1212 HGGDAYNGKI

-1232 FSEDG
+1232 FSDDG
-1237 EFVKVFDTGVRV
+1237 TFVKVFDTGVRV
-1249 TKNNSNKYDYKTVV
+1249 TINNSNKYDYKTVV

-1268 FYIPATAIGW
+1268 FYIPAKAIGW
-1278 QAGDSG
+1278 EADNSG

-1323 IDKVTGTK
+1323 IDKVKGIK
-1331 NFHVVSSVGLEH
+1331 HFHVVSSVGLEH
-1343 NLYSARIGLLNCGS
+1343 NLYSARIGLLDCGS

-1381 GTDPNGIN
+1381 GTDPNGKN
-1389 WSTQSDD
+1389 WSAQSDD

-1406 HLIMANGISGRN
+1406 HLIMANGISGRS

-1453 GTGKAQNLIV
+1453 GTGKAQTLIV

-1506 TYYVNPDN
+1506 TYYVNTNNPDN

-1630 HKDSILAEYNK
+1630 HKDSILDEYNK
-1641 NGTNTYKKAEITNW
+1641 GTNTYKKAEITNW

-1774 SRIGFYPSNVQVWN
+1774 VRDSFNSKSSNVQVWN

-1801 WIVGDDGTYIKITVG
+1801 WIVENDGTYIKIVTKIVTGSG
-1816 NSIFYAHI
+1816 NKEQTFYAHI

-1862 MTRGEPLQV
+1862 MTQGEPLQV

-1921 DNDITSLLSGRFGNT
+1921 DNEIDSLLGDRFSGT
-1936 LPNGWEEL
+1936 LPAGWTEL
-1944 VIPYEGTGSK
+1944 VIPYQGEGSK
-1954 NNDDREKTKFALN
+1954 NNDDREQTKLTLN
-1967 WADKTQAT
+1967 WAGETEAT
-1975 VVYCYVGYGK
+1975 VVYCYVSYGK

-1991 NLKLDSENATPTVQA
+1991 NLKLGASENATPTVQA

-2027 VTIDRTDAKIK
+2027 VTIDGTDAKIK
-2038 LSTSTIWYSYNGFIK
+2038 LSTSTIWYSYNRFIK
-2053 STPTFSATA
+2053 STSTFSATA
-2062 TKFYYTSTAGTKTEI
+2062 TKFYYKTSTAGTKTEI
-2077 PVTDGILDLSAILS
+2077 IAEGGILDLSDILD

-2128 KTVTEDSGTVKVYK
+2128 KFVNEDSATVKVYK

-2180 YSVPNGIQ
+2180 YSVPNGIH
-2188 PTPIYGT
+2188 PIET
-2195 TDEDGTTQT
+2195 NDDEGN
-2204 IIGYT
+2204 IGYT
-2209 CAIDGTTYDV
+2209 CEIGGKTYDV

-2232 SNFVFNET
+2232 SNFVFNEN

-2261 TPESVIIINNRL
+2261 TPEPVIIINNRL

-2301 KIGAATETEPFE
+2301 KIGAATENEPFE

-2342 STSLRITLADGSVKN
+2342 STSLRITLADGSIKN
-2357 IGIKSWSAKITYNGT
+2357 IGIKSWSAKIKYNET

>member
-1 MRKSFLF
+1 
-8 SLWKKPEN
+8 
-16 PRKKARIRTKKG
+16 
-28 KGGNKMK
+28 MK

-105 DIRYALAKYDFQPKT
+105 DIRYALDKYDFQPKT

-210 LPGFSAAQIAEIAK
+210 LPGFSAAQIAEIAR

-231 ENTLFISDFSSFS
+231 QDTLFISDFSSFS
-244 KDINSSAQFKVKRVV
+244 KDINSSSPFEVKRVV
-259 FADGIVSI
+259 FADGIKTI

-274 PADDGSPL
+274 PDGETPL

-351 GTPIADAHLFVKYAD
+351 GTAIADAHLFVKYANEP
-366 KPEEKTVVVNDT
+366 KEKTVVVNDT

-390 FKPQITFNSNFSE
+390 FKPQITFKTDFDAE
-403 DAEKEFAAYTADKA
+403 AEKEFAAYTEGQA

-459 IEDMQIDFSDG
+459 IEDMEIDFSKG
-470 ILYFDNVA
+470 ILTFANVT
-478 RNLNA
+478 RNLPSDA
-483 ADDGAE
+483 GAE
-489 YKYVVYVND
+489 YSYVVSVNN
-498 TKLKTFEKGEMEKFV
+498 KELKTFEKDEMKKFV
-513 GVNGEWNARDKDAVT
+513 GVNGEWNARDDNAVT

-537 ALKQIKKLA
+537 ALKQIKELA
-546 EEQNRKWVSGKEPTI
+546 VEQGRSWVQVPTI

-576 ENASNNSKLTGNT
+576 ETASSNSKLTGNT

-594 SGTDNT
+594 SGTNNT
-600 VATTYEIVKD
+600 VDTTYEIVKD

-657 TAKFEEI
+657 TAIFDDIK
-664 NAYKYSQKFIDAVNG
+664 AYKYSQEFLNAVKG
-679 HSTANITVKLVR
+679 QSTANITVKLVR
-691 KEGDNTTTII
+691 TEGNNTTPII

-707 EVNVNAMVFEEKL
+707 EVNVDAMVFEEKL
-720 TGGGPNKQFYKFKAV
+720 TGGGPNKQFYEFKDV

-757 TYDNLSDKT
+757 TYAGLSDKT

-772 TRNFIYIGNRNA
+772 TRNFIYIGKRTNGLYEDDKNTKIK
-784 ADLYSNV
+784 ADVFDEY
-791 VYMDDS
+791 
-797 GKWITLV
+797 
-804 NAQVKD
+804 
-810 GVLEDGFVKNYN
+810 GFVKNYN
-822 SSKDEIYS
+822 SSTDEIYS
-830 LDDTSSPGYKA
+830 LDDTSSPGYIA
-841 VAEMLKRH
+841 VAAMLKDH
-849 YSDYSD
+849 YSDN
-855 DQIDG
+855 QIDG
-860 LLKNAFFIRNS
+860 LLEKAFFIRNS
-871 AGTQSVKK
+871 AGTKNAT
-879 IDSTTGD
+879 STI
-886 ETKEVFSYVHSQ
+886 FVHSQ
-898 IADPYFL
+898 ITDPYFL
-905 CVFDDNKM
+905 CVFVDNEDGNKIM

-919 EREGSS
+919 ERDSNS
-925 TGTREVEFSYEII
+925 PTREVEFSYKEIL
-938 PTDDKYDMEFS
+938 TGETADKYKMEFS

-961 TREKPYVF
+961 TQGNPYVF
-969 IKPDTDGEIG
+969 IKPDTNGAIG

-1004 LFSYKDYSNYYLE
+1004 LFSYEDYSNYYLE

-1025 EGQDIKKLTIYFRP
+1025 EGQNIRKLTIYFRP

-1075 AYYYDKEGLGLGNQD
+1075 AYYYDEEGLGLGNQD

-1106 MNSYQTTEFE
+1106 MNGYYGGDTVYQTEFE

-1136 GRKLSEYLKNNT
+1136 GTKLSEYLENNN
-1148 SFKGN
+1148 SFDGK
-1153 YKFEGKISM
+1153 YEFKGKISM
-1162 PTVTGWND
+1162 PTV

-1179 ACNGYYYQFTIG
+1179 ACKGYYYQFTIG

-1212 HGGDASYDRKI
+1212 HGGDAYNRKI

-1237 EFVKVFDTGVRV
+1237 TFVKVFDTGVRV

-1278 QAGDSG
+1278 QADDSG
-1284 TITAKT
+1284 TIIAKT
-1290 TRFYFVS
+1290 TKFYFVS

-1315 TQYPNYRV
+1315 EQYPNYRV
-1323 IDKVTGTK
+1323 IDKVMGTK
-1331 NFHVVSSVGLEH
+1331 NFHVVSSKGLEH
-1343 NLYSARIGLLNCGS
+1343 NLYSARIGLLDCGS

-1370 TIQKDVIVQPQ
+1370 TIQKDVIVQPN

-1389 WSTQSDD
+1389 WNAQSPE

-1406 HLIMANGISGRN
+1406 HLIMANGISGRY

-1427 NTYWLEMYAGNTD
+1427 NTYWLEMYAGNTN
-1440 TPLEAGHK
+1440 TPLEAGDK

-1453 GTGKAQNLIV
+1453 GTGKAKTLIV
-1463 NVYNYGMTI
+1463 NVYNYGMMI

-1492 NYAVFNKEDNNGSR
+1492 NYAVLNKDDSGFR
-1506 TYYVNPDN
+1506 TYYVNTSN
-1514 PDNRDNDILICNERT
+1514 SESNDILICNERT

-1538 VNIDLYGGTAKKVPT
+1538 VNIDLYGGTAKVPT
-1553 DSSVIYVG
+1553 DSPVIYVG
-1561 GDNFSSEEAAINS
+1561 SGNFSSEEEAINS
-1574 VKNGDSGWEVFDR
+1574 VKNGATGWQVFDR
-1587 RISYVRL
+1587 RISCVAF
-1594 WITLT
+1594 TVKLT
-1599 KEDNTIEKIDNKYV
+1599 GTNSKNESINKTV
-1613 YITYAEISEGLE
+1613 YIYRYMTYAEISLGRE
-1625 KYNKN
+1625 KYEKT
-1630 HKDSILAEYNK
+1630 HKTTLDLLIQ
-1641 NGTNTYKKAEITNW
+1641 TEITKANKANTDGNNYTTGEITGW
-1655 SVWRHVLGSYSKNND
+1655 STQKHVLGSYSKNND
-1670 GSIDYTKEATPF
+1670 GSIDYTKEADPF
-1682 RMNSGETKYLV
+1682 RMTSGETKYLV

-1708 LVGKAANDQT
+1708 LVGKAANEET
-1718 TNDEFV
+1718 KNDEFV
-1724 WTINEK
+1724 WIINEK

-1735 TTETFGAESNVTCYE
+1735 TPATFDTESNVTCYE

-1774 SRIGFYPSNVQVWN
+1774 SRTVFYPSNVQVWN
-1788 STNNEW
+1788 STDSKW
-1794 EAYNADS
+1794 EAYNATS
-1801 WIVGDDGTYIKITVG
+1801 WIVGDGGTYIKITV
-1816 NSIFYAHI
+1816 NSTLGDSTFYAHI
-1824 TTEEAELN
+1824 TTEAELN

-1891 YARYYSNQDNANK
+1891 YARYGQSGT
-1904 KILSGS
+1904 SGS
-1910 YRLYIKYGSVA
+1910 YRLYIKYGSVK
-1921 DNDITSLLSGRFGNT
+1921 DNDINSLLGGRFENT

-1944 VIPYEGTGSK
+1944 VIPNGG
-1954 NNDDREKTKFALN
+1954 NNGDSEQTKLELN
-1967 WADKTQAT
+1967 WAGKTQAT

-1991 NLKLDSENATPTVQA
+1991 NLKLDTSENATPTVQT

-2012 SVPYYTDLEGGETPV
+2012 NVPYYTDLEGETPV
-2027 VTIDRTDAKIK
+2027 VIIDGTDAKIK
-2038 LSTSTIWYSYNGFIK
+2038 LSTSTIWYSYNRFIK
-2053 STPTFSATA
+2053 STSTFSATA
-2062 TKFYYTSTAGTKTEI
+2062 TRFYYETTDGTKTEI
-2077 PVTDGILDLSAILS
+2077 AVTDGILDLSAILD

-2112 IVQAKEV
+2112 IVQAKDV

-2128 KTVTEDSGTVKVYK
+2128 KPVTEDSATVKVYK

-2180 YSVPNGIQ
+2180 YSVPKGTQ

-2195 TDEDGTTQT
+2195 DEDGNTTQT

-2209 CAIDGTTYDV
+2209 CEIGGKTYDV
-2219 IQEGGK
+2219 IKEGNK

-2232 SNFVFNET
+2232 SNFVFNEN

-2261 TPESVIIINNRL
+2261 TPAPVIIISNRL
-2273 YLVPYRCVTD
+2273 YLVPYRYVTD
-2283 NDGNSSYEKL
+2283 KDDNSSYEKL

-2342 STSLRITLADGSVKN
+2342 STSLRITLADGSIKN
-2357 IGIKSWSAKITYNGT
+2357 IGIRSWSAKITYNGT

>member
-1 MRKSFLF
+1 
-8 SLWKKPEN
+8 
-16 PRKKARIRTKKG
+16 
-28 KGGNKMK
+28 MK

-105 DIRYALAKYDFQPKT
+105 DIRYALDKYDFQPKT

-210 LPGFSAAQIAEIAK
+210 LPGFSAAQIAEIAR

-231 ENTLFISDFSSFS
+231 QDTLFISDFSSFS
-244 KDINSSAQFKVKRVV
+244 REINSSSPFEVKRVV
-259 FADGIVSI
+259 FADGIKTI

-274 PADDGSPL
+274 PDGETPL

-351 GTPIADAHLFVKYAD
+351 GTAIADAHLFVKYANEP
-366 KPEEKTVVVNDT
+366 KEKTVVVNDT

-403 DAEKEFAAYTADKA
+403 NEEKEFAAYTEGQA

-450 ATGELTYTP
+450 ATGKLTYTP
-459 IEDMQIDFSDG
+459 IEDMEIDFSKG
-470 ILYFDNVA
+470 ILTFANVT
-478 RNLNA
+478 RNLPSDA
-483 ADDGAE
+483 GAE
-489 YKYVVYVND
+489 YSYVVSVNG
-498 TKLKTFEKGEMEKFV
+498 TELKTFTKDEMKNFV
-513 GVNGEWNARDKDAVT
+513 GVNGEWNARDDKAVT
-528 FSSENDAKE
+528 FNSEEEAKA
-537 ALKQIKKLA
+537 ALEQIMQLA
-546 EEQNRKWVSGKEPTI
+546 EEQGRSWVQMPTI

-576 ENASNNSKLTGNT
+576 ETASSNSKLTGNT

-600 VATTYEIVKD
+600 VDTTYEIVKD

-638 DKTSYDSLRSSFN
+638 DKTIGSYDSLKRSFN
-651 GTSSSN
+651 GISSSN
-657 TAKFEEI
+657 TAIFEEI
-664 NAYKYSQKFIDAVNG
+664 NAYKYSQEFIDAVKG
-679 HSTANITVKLVR
+679 QSTANITVKLVR
-691 KEGDNTTTII
+691 TEGNNTTPII

-707 EVNVNAMVFEEKL
+707 KVNVDAMVFEEKL
-720 TGGGPNKQFYKFKAV
+720 TGGGPNKQFYEFKDV
-735 PNSFIQG
+735 PNSFIKG
-742 MRTDEILK
+742 MGTDEILK

-757 TYDNLSDKT
+757 AYTNLGGKI

-772 TRNFIYIGNRNA
+772 TRNFIYIGKRNA

-791 VYMDDS
+791 VYTDNS
-797 GKWITLV
+797 GKQITLV

-810 GVLEDGFVKNYN
+810 GVLENGFVSSYN
-822 SSKDEIYS
+822 SSTDEIYS
-830 LDDTSSPGYKA
+830 LDDKNSDGYKA
-841 VAEMLKRH
+841 VAAMLKKH
-849 YSDYSD
+849 YPDG
-855 DQIDG
+855 QIDG
-860 LLKNAFFIRNS
+860 LLEKAFFIRNS
-871 AGTQSVKK
+871 EGTQSVKK
-879 IDSTTGD
+879 IDSTGN
-886 ETKEVFSYVHSQ
+886 ETENVFSYVHPQ
-898 IADPYFL
+898 ITDPYFL
-905 CVFDDNKM
+905 CVFVDNEDGNKIM

-925 TGTREVEFSYEII
+925 TGTREVEFSYKEI
-938 PTDDKYDMEFS
+938 PTSETDKKYDMEFS
-949 YIRGTTALEGEG
+949 YIRGTTALEGAG
-961 TREKPYVF
+961 TQDNPYVF
-969 IKPDTDGEIG
+969 IKPDTNDGTIG

-986 GTQWFNQIRFKGD
+986 GTEWYNQIRFKGD
-999 SGSHQ
+999 SGSHY
-1004 LFSYKDYSNYYLE
+1004 LYSYNDNSNYYLE
-1017 LENASTST
+1017 LGAATGTGS
-1025 EGQDIKKLTIYFRP
+1025 QDIRKLTIYFRP
-1039 DNVVFCAKYECY
+1039 GNVVFCAKYECY

-1075 AYYYDKEGLGLGNQD
+1075 AYYYDEEGLGLGNQD

-1106 MNSYQTTEFE
+1106 MNGYYGGDTVYQTEFE
-1116 IKFGGTTKKFY
+1116 IKFGVHTKKFY

-1136 GRKLSEYLKNNT
+1136 GTKLSEYLKNNT

-1162 PTVTGWND
+1162 PTVT
-1170 TDWLDINKY
+1170 DWLDIENY
-1179 ACNGYYYQFTIG
+1179 ACKGYYYRFNIG

-1202 SDINAFYKSE
+1202 SDINAFYKSK
-1212 HGGDASYDRKI
+1212 HGGDAYNGKI

-1249 TKNNSNKYDYKTVV
+1249 TKNNSGKYDYKTVV

-1268 FYIPATAIGW
+1268 FYIPAEAIGW
-1278 QAGDSG
+1278 KAGNSG

-1315 TQYPNYRV
+1315 EQYPNYRV
-1323 IDKVTGTK
+1323 IDKVKGTK
-1331 NFHVVSSVGLEH
+1331 NFHVVSSVGLEY
-1343 NLYSARIGLLNCGS
+1343 NLYSARIGLLDCGS
-1357 YLNQSPDG
+1357 YLNQGS
-1365 QYPEL
+1365 EL

-1381 GTDPNGIN
+1381 GTDPNGKN
-1389 WSTQSDD
+1389 WSAQSDD

-1406 HLIMANGISGRN
+1406 HLIMANGISGRS

-1427 NTYWLEMYAGNTD
+1427 NTYWLEMYAGNTN

-1453 GTGKAQNLIV
+1453 GTGKAQTLIV
-1463 NVYNYGMTI
+1463 NVYNYGMMI
-1472 TYKFRVKIVEESE
+1472 TYTFPVKIVEESE

-1492 NYAVFNKEDNNGSR
+1492 NYAVLNKDDSGFR
-1506 TYYVNPDN
+1506 TYYVNTSN
-1514 PDNRDNDILICNERT
+1514 SESNDILICNERT

-1538 VNIDLYGGTAKKVPT
+1538 VSIDLYGGTAAVPT

-1561 GDNFSSEEAAINS
+1561 SGTFSSEEEAINS
-1574 VKNGDSGWEVFDR
+1574 VKNGATGWDVFDR
-1587 RISYVRL
+1587 RISYVWL
-1594 WITLT
+1594 SITLT
-1599 KEDNTIEKIDNKYV
+1599 KQDGKTESKNKGV
-1613 YITYAEISEGLE
+1613 YITYAEISEGLA
-1625 KYNKN
+1625 KYRKN
-1630 HKDSILAEYNK
+1630 HEKSILDEYNK
-1641 NGTNTYKKAEITNW
+1641 GTNTYKKAEITNW

-1670 GSIDYTKEATPF
+1670 ESIDYTQEATPF
-1682 RMNSGETKYLV
+1682 RMTSGEIKYLV
-1693 LKVTLHREVEYMAIK
+1693 LKVTIHREVEYMAIK
-1708 LVGKAANDQT
+1708 LVGKTKDEKT

-1724 WTINEK
+1724 WIINEK

-1735 TTETFGAESNVTCYE
+1735 TIATFDTESNVTCYE

-1774 SRIGFYPSNVQVWN
+1774 VRTGFYPSNVQVWN

-1801 WIVGDDGTYIKITVG
+1801 WSVGDDGTYIKITVG

-1891 YARYYSNQDNANK
+1891 YARYYSNQDNANNN
-1904 KILSGS
+1904 ILSGS

-1921 DNDITSLLSGRFGNT
+1921 DNNITSLLSGRFGNT

-1944 VIPYEGTGSK
+1944 VIPYQGEGSK
-1954 NNDDREKTKFALN
+1954 NNDDREKTKFALS
-1967 WADKTQAT
+1967 WGDETQAT
-1975 VVYCYVGYGK
+1975 VVYCYIGYGK

-1991 NLKLDSENATPTVQA
+1991 NLRLDTSENATPTVQA

-2012 SVPYYTDLEGGETPV
+2012 NVPYYTDLKGETPV
-2027 VTIDRTDAKIK
+2027 VIIDGTDAKIK

-2053 STPTFSATA
+2053 STSTFSATA
-2062 TKFYYTSTAGTKTEI
+2062 TRFYYKTSPDSPKTEI
-2077 PVTDGILDLSAILS
+2077 PAEGGILDLSAILG
-2091 QNGVTIIAEHT
+2091 QNQDGVTIIAEHT

-2128 KTVTEDSGTVKVYK
+2128 KFVNEDSATVKVYK

-2180 YSVPNGIQ
+2180 YSVPNGIH
-2188 PTPIYGT
+2188 PIET
-2195 TDEDGTTQT
+2195 NDDEGN

-2209 CAIDGTTYDV
+2209 CNIGGKTYDV
-2219 IQEGGK
+2219 IREGDK

-2232 SNFVFNET
+2232 SNFVFNEN

-2261 TPESVIIINNRL
+2261 PQKPVIIINNRL

-2283 NDGNSSYEKL
+2283 NAGNLSYEKL
-2293 SANYPDMD
+2293 SANCPDMD
-2301 KIGAATETEPFE
+2301 KIGAATENEPFE

-2342 STSLRITLADGSVKN
+2342 STSLRITLADGSIKN
-2357 IGIKSWSAKITYNGT
+2357 IGIKSWSAKIKYNET

-2406 FWYTFKQN
+2406 FWFTFKQN

>member
-1 MRKSFLF
+1 
-8 SLWKKPEN
+8 
-16 PRKKARIRTKKG
+16 
-28 KGGNKMK
+28 MK

-196 FKGIQSFFSGNNVT
+196 FKGIQSFFSGNNV
-210 LPGFSAAQIAEIAK
+210 LPGFSEAQITEIAR
-224 HVSTFSP
+224 HVKTFSP
-231 ENTLFISDFSSFS
+231 QDTLFISDFSSFS
-244 KDINSSAQFKVKRVV
+244 KEINSSSPFEVKRVV
-259 FADGIVSI
+259 FADGIKTI

-274 PADDGSPL
+274 PDGETPL

-351 GTPIADAHLFVKYAD
+351 GTAIADAHLFVKYANEP
-366 KPEEKTVVVNDT
+366 KEKTVVVNDT

-390 FKPQITFNSNFSE
+390 FKPQITFKTDFDAE
-403 DAEKEFAAYTADKA
+403 AEKEFAAYTEGQA

-459 IEDMQIDFSDG
+459 IEDMEIDFSKG
-470 ILYFDNVA
+470 ILTFANVT
-478 RNLNA
+478 RNLPSDA
-483 ADDGAE
+483 GAE
-489 YKYVVYVND
+489 YSYVVSVNN
-498 TKLKTFEKGEMEKFV
+498 KELKTFTKDEMKNFV
-513 GVNGEWNARDKDAVT
+513 GVNGEWNARDNNAVT
-528 FSSENDAKE
+528 FGSENDAKE

-600 VATTYEIVKD
+600 VDTTYEIVED

-625 NYTLTTVEYYAHD
+625 NYTLTTVEYYAYD

-657 TAKFEEI
+657 TAIFDEI
-664 NAYKYSQKFIDAVNG
+664 NAYKYSQEFIGAVNG
-679 HSTANITVKLVR
+679 QPTADITVKLVR
-691 KEGDNTTTII
+691 KEKEGNNTPTTII

-720 TGGGPNKQFYKFKAV
+720 TGGGPNKQFYEFKDV

-742 MRTDEILK
+742 MGTDEILK
-750 LYGGKTK
+750 LYGGETK
-757 TYDNLSDKT
+757 TYTGLSDKT

-772 TRNFIYIGNRNA
+772 TRNFIYIGNRT
-784 ADLYSNV
+784 DGLYENV
-791 VYMDDS
+791 VSKDDS
-797 GKWITLV
+797 GKEITLV
-804 NAQVKD
+804 NAKVKD
-810 GVLEDGFVKNYN
+810 GVFDEYGFVGSYN
-822 SSKDEIYS
+822 SSTDKIYS
-830 LDDTSSPGYKA
+830 LDDTSSPGYIA
-841 VAEMLKRH
+841 VAAMLKKH
-849 YSDYSD
+849 YPTYQD
-855 DQIDG
+855 DQINK
-860 LLKNAFFIRNS
+860 LLEKAFFIRNS
-871 AGTQSVKK
+871 AGTKNAT
-879 IDSTTGD
+879 STI
-886 ETKEVFSYVHSQ
+886 FVHSQ
-898 IADPYFL
+898 ITDPYFL
-905 CVFDDNKM
+905 CVFVGDKM

-919 EREGSS
+919 ERDSNS
-925 TGTREVEFSYEII
+925 PTREVEFSYQKI
-938 PTDDKYDMEFS
+938 PTGNKYDMEFS
-949 YIRGTTALEGEG
+949 YIRGTTALEGDG
-961 TREKPYVF
+961 TQGNPYVF
-969 IKPDTDGEIG
+969 IKPDTNGAIG

-999 SGSHQ
+999 SNSHS
-1004 LFSYKDYSNYYLE
+1004 LFSYEDYSNYYLE

-1075 AYYYDKEGLGLGNQD
+1075 AYYYDEEGLGLGNQD

-1106 MNSYQTTEFE
+1106 MNGYYEGNTVYQTEFE
-1116 IKFGGTTKKFY
+1116 IKFNGTTKKFY

-1136 GRKLSEYLKNNT
+1136 GRKLSEYLENNN
-1148 SFKGN
+1148 SFDGK
-1153 YKFEGKISM
+1153 YEFKGKISM

-1179 ACNGYYYQFTIG
+1179 ACKEYYYQFTID
-1191 GKTIT
+1191 GKEIT

-1212 HGGDASYDRKI
+1212 HGGDAYNGKI

-1249 TKNNSNKYDYKTVV
+1249 TINNSNKYDYKTVV

-1278 QAGDSG
+1278 NAGNKG
-1284 TITAKT
+1284 IITAKT

-1315 TQYPNYRV
+1315 TRYPNYRV
-1323 IDKVTGTK
+1323 IDKVKGTK
-1331 NFHVVSSVGLEH
+1331 EFNVVSSVGLEH
-1343 NLYSARIGLLNCGS
+1343 NLYSARIGLLDCGS
-1357 YLNQSPDG
+1357 YLNQGFDG

-1370 TIQKDVIVQPQ
+1370 TIQKDVIVQPN
-1381 GTDPNGIN
+1381 GTDPNGKN
-1389 WSTQSDD
+1389 WSAQSPD

-1406 HLIMANGISGRN
+1406 HLIMANGISGRY

-1427 NTYWLEMYAGNTD
+1427 NTYWLEMYAGGED
-1440 TPLEAGHK
+1440 KPLKAGDK
-1448 FSEYF
+1448 FSDYF
-1453 GTGKAQNLIV
+1453 GTGKEQNLIV
-1463 NVYNYGMTI
+1463 NVYNYGMMI
-1472 TYKFRVKIVEESE
+1472 TYTFPVKIVEENK

-1492 NYAVFNKEDNNGSR
+1492 NYAVLNKDNSGFR
-1506 TYYVNPDN
+1506 TYYVNTSN
-1514 PDNRDNDILICNERT
+1514 SESNDILICNERT

-1538 VNIDLYGGTAKKVPT
+1538 VSIDLYGGTAKKVPT

-1561 GDNFSSEEAAINS
+1561 GDNFSSEKAAIDS
-1574 VKNGDSGWEVFDR
+1574 VKNGASGWQVFDR

-1594 WITLT
+1594 YITLT

-1630 HKDSILAEYNK
+1630 HKDSILDEYNK
-1641 NGTNTYKKAEITNW
+1641 GTNTYKKAEITNW

-1670 GSIDYTKEATPF
+1670 GSIDYTREADPF

-1693 LKVTLHREVEYMAIK
+1693 LKVTIHREVEYMAIR
-1708 LVGKAANDQT
+1708 LVGKAT
-1718 TNDEFV
+1718 TEETKNDEFV
-1724 WTINEK
+1724 WIINEK

-1735 TTETFGAESNVTCYE
+1735 TTATTIGEESDVTCYE

-1758 LFDAGR
+1758 LFDADR

-1774 SRIGFYPSNVQVWN
+1774 VRNSFDTSHVKVW
-1788 STNNEW
+1788 SDTDEKW
-1794 EAYNADS
+1794 VAYNAAS
-1801 WIVGDDGTYIKITVG
+1801 WIVGDNGTYIKIVTG
-1816 NSIFYAHI
+1816 SENKTQTFYAHI

-1862 MTRGEPLQV
+1862 MTRGEHLQV

-1877 IYVKNGSQYTTGNV
+1877 IYVKNGSQYTTGYV
-1891 YARYYSNQDNANK
+1891 YARYYSKQKNVTDG
-1904 KILSGS
+1904 ILSGS
-1910 YRLYIKYGSVA
+1910 YRLYIKYGEVK
-1921 DNDITSLLSGRFGNT
+1921 DTDIDDLLKKRFSGT

-1944 VIPYEGTGSK
+1944 VIPYQGEGSK
-1954 NNDDREKTKFALN
+1954 NNDDREQTKLTLS
-1967 WADKTQAT
+1967 WGDETQQAT

-1991 NLKLDSENATPTVQA
+1991 NLKLDASENATPTVQA

-2012 SVPYYTDLEGGETPV
+2012 SVPYYTDLKGETPV
-2027 VTIDRTDAKIK
+2027 VTIDSTDAKIK

-2053 STPTFSATA
+2053 STSTFSATA
-2062 TKFYYTSTAGTKTEI
+2062 TRFYYKTTDGTKTEI
-2077 PVTDGILDLSAILS
+2077 AVTDGILDLSDILR
-2091 QNGVTIIAEHT
+2091 QNQNRVTIIAEHT

-2112 IVQAKEV
+2112 IVQARDDV

-2128 KTVTEDSGTVKVYK
+2128 KPVTEDSGTSTVKVYK

-2180 YSVPNGIQ
+2180 YSVPNGIH
-2188 PTPIYGT
+2188 PIET
-2195 TDEDGTTQT
+2195 TDDEGN
-2204 IIGYT
+2204 IGYT
-2209 CAIDGTTYDV
+2209 CEIGGKTYDV
-2219 IQEGGK
+2219 IKEGDK

-2261 TPESVIIINNRL
+2261 TPAPVIIINNRL

-2283 NDGNSSYEKL
+2283 KDDNSSYEKL
-2293 SANYPDMD
+2293 SANYPPNTDE
-2301 KIGAATETEPFE
+2301 IGAATENEPFE

-2342 STSLRITLADGSVKN
+2342 STSLRITLADGSIKN
-2357 IGIKSWSAKITYNGT
+2357 IGIKSWSAKIKYNET

>member
-1 MRKSFLF
+1 
-8 SLWKKPEN
+8 
-16 PRKKARIRTKKG
+16 
-28 KGGNKMK
+28 MK

-210 LPGFSAAQIAEIAK
+210 LPGFSAAQITEIAR

-231 ENTLFISDFSSFS
+231 KDTLFISDFSSFS
-244 KDINSSAQFKVKRVV
+244 KEINSSSPFEVKRVV
-259 FADGIVSI
+259 FADGIKTI

-274 PADDGSPL
+274 PDGETPL

-302 FSNVRSIGG
+302 FINVRSIGG

-351 GTPIADAHLFVKYAD
+351 GTAIADAHLFVKYANEP
-366 KPEEKTVVVNDT
+366 KEKTVVVNDT

-403 DAEKEFAAYTADKA
+403 DAEKEFAAYTEGQA

-450 ATGELTYTP
+450 ATGKLTYTP
-459 IEDMQIDFSDG
+459 IEDMEIDFSKG
-470 ILYFDNVA
+470 ILTFANVM
-478 RNLNA
+478 RNLPS
-483 ADDGAE
+483 DDGAE
-489 YKYVVYVND
+489 YKYVVSVND
-498 TKLKTFEKGEMEKFV
+498 TTLKTFEKGEMEKFV
-513 GVNGEWNARDKDAVT
+513 GVNGEWNARDNNAVT

-546 EEQNRKWVSGKEPTI
+546 EDQNRKWVSGKAPTI

-576 ENASNNSKLTGNT
+576 ENADNNSKLTGNT

-600 VATTYEIVKD
+600 VDTTYEIVKVEN

-625 NYTLTTVEYYAHD
+625 NYTLTTVKYYAHD
-638 DKTSYDSLRSSFN
+638 DKNIDSYDSLRSSFN
-651 GTSSSN
+651 GISSSN
-657 TAKFEEI
+657 EAIFDEI
-664 NAYKYSQKFIDAVNG
+664 NAYKYSQEFLNAVNG
-679 HSTANITVKLVR
+679 QSTANITVKLVR
-691 KEGDNTTTII
+691 KEGENTTTIII

-707 EVNVNAMVFEEKL
+707 EVDVNAMVFEEKL
-720 TGGGPNKQFYKFKAV
+720 TDGGPNKQFYEFKDV

-757 TYDNLSDKT
+757 TYSGLSDKT

-772 TRNFIYIGNRNA
+772 TRNFIYIGKRDA
-784 ADLYSNV
+784 TDLYGNTG
-791 VYMDDS
+791 
-797 GKWITLV
+797 GKTIAAGV
-804 NAQVKD
+804 FNA
-810 GVLEDGFVKNYN
+810 DGFVGSYN
-822 SSKDEIYS
+822 SSTDKIYS
-830 LDDTSSPGYKA
+830 LDDTNTDGYKA
-841 VAEMLKRH
+841 VAEMLKGH
-849 YSDYSD
+849 YQDN
-855 DQIDG
+855 QIDG
-860 LLKNAFFIRNS
+860 LLKKAFFIRNS
-871 AGTQSVKK
+871 AESTSVTSS
-879 IDSTTGD
+879 I
-886 ETKEVFSYVHSQ
+886 FVHPQ
-898 IADPYFL
+898 ITDPYFL
-905 CVFDDNKM
+905 CVFVGDKM

-919 EREGSS
+919 ERDSNS
-925 TGTREVEFSYEII
+925 PTREVEFSYKEI
-938 PTDDKYDMEFS
+938 PTSETDKKYDMEFS
-949 YIRGTTALEGEG
+949 NIRGTTALEGEG
-961 TREKPYVF
+961 TRDNPYVF
-969 IKPDTDGEIG
+969 IKPDTNGAIG

-999 SGSHQ
+999 SESHY
-1004 LFSYKDYSNYYLE
+1004 LYSYEDYSNYYLE
-1017 LENASTST
+1017 LGAGTGTGS
-1025 EGQDIKKLTIYFRP
+1025 QDIRKLTIYFRP

-1075 AYYYDKEGLGLGNQD
+1075 AYYYDEEGLGLGNQD

-1106 MNSYQTTEFE
+1106 MNGYYGGDTVYQTEFE
-1116 IKFGGTTKKFY
+1116 IKFGDTTKKFY

-1148 SFKGN
+1148 SFNGK
-1153 YKFEGKISM
+1153 YTFADKISM
-1162 PTVTGWND
+1162 PTVT
-1170 TDWLDINKY
+1170 DWLDIENY
-1179 ACNGYYYQFTIG
+1179 ACKGYYYRFNIG

-1212 HGGDASYDRKI
+1212 HGGDAYNGKI

-1268 FYIPATAIGW
+1268 FYIPAAAIGW
-1278 QAGDSG
+1278 NAGNSG

-1315 TQYPNYRV
+1315 TRYRNYRV
-1323 IDKVTGTK
+1323 IDKVKGTK
-1331 NFHVVSSVGLEH
+1331 DFHVVSSVGLKH
-1343 NLYSARIGLLNCGS
+1343 NLYSARIGLLDCGS
-1357 YLNQSPDG
+1357 YLNQGS
-1365 QYPEL
+1365 EL

-1381 GTDPNGIN
+1381 GTDPNGKN
-1389 WSTQSDD
+1389 WSAQSDD

-1406 HLIMANGISGRN
+1406 HLIMANGISGRS

-1427 NTYWLEMYAGNTD
+1427 NTYWLEMYAGNTN

-1453 GTGKAQNLIV
+1453 GTGKAQTLIV
-1463 NVYNYGMTI
+1463 NVYNYGMMI
-1472 TYKFRVKIVEESE
+1472 TYTFPVTIVEESE

-1492 NYAVFNKEDNNGSR
+1492 NYAVLNKDDSGFR
-1506 TYYVNPDN
+1506 TYYVNTNNPDN

-1561 GDNFSSEEAAINS
+1561 SGDFSSEEEAINS
-1574 VKNGDSGWEVFDR
+1574 VKNGGSGWQVFDR
-1587 RISYVRL
+1587 RISYVWL
-1594 WITLT
+1594 SITLT
-1599 KEDNTIEKIDNKYV
+1599 KQDGKTESKNKGV
-1613 YITYAEISEGLE
+1613 YITYAEISEGLA

-1641 NGTNTYKKAEITNW
+1641 GTNTYTNAEITGW

-1670 GSIDYTKEATPF
+1670 GSIDYRKEATPF
-1682 RMNSGETKYLV
+1682 RMTSGEIKYLV

-1774 SRIGFYPSNVQVWN
+1774 VRDSFNSKSSNVQVWN

-1801 WIVGDDGTYIKITVG
+1801 WIVENDGTYIKIVTKIVTGSG
-1816 NSIFYAHI
+1816 NKEQTFYAHI
-1824 TTEEAELN
+1824 TTEKAELN

-1877 IYVKNGSQYTTGNV
+1877 IYVKNGSQYTTAYV

-1910 YRLYIKYGSVA
+1910 YRLYIKYGSVT
-1921 DNDITSLLSGRFGNT
+1921 NDDINSLLGGRFGNT
-1936 LPNGWEEL
+1936 LPEGWEEL
-1944 VIPYEGTGSK
+1944 LIPYEGTGSK
-1954 NNDDREKTKFALN
+1954 NNDDREQTKLELK
-1967 WADKTQAT
+1967 WAGETQAT

-2012 SVPYYTDLEGGETPV
+2012 NVSYYTDLEGETPV
-2027 VTIDRTDAKIK
+2027 VTIDGTDAKIK

-2053 STPTFSATA
+2053 STSTFSATA
-2062 TKFYYTSTAGTKTEI
+2062 TKFYYKTSPDSLKTEI
-2077 PVTDGILDLSAILS
+2077 IAEGGILDLSDILR
-2091 QNGVTIIAEHT
+2091 QNQNRVTIIAEHT

-2112 IVQAKEV
+2112 IVQAKDV

-2128 KTVTEDSGTVKVYK
+2128 KPVTEASGTATVKVYN

-2180 YSVPNGIQ
+2180 YSVPAGTT

-2195 TDEDGTTQT
+2195 DEDGNTTQT

-2209 CAIDGTTYDV
+2209 CEIGGKTYDV
-2219 IQEGGK
+2219 IKEGK
-2225 YFYLVDM
+2225 NYFYLVDM
-2232 SNFVFNET
+2232 SNFAFNET

-2261 TPESVIIINNRL
+2261 TPEPVIIINNRL

-2283 NDGNSSYEKL
+2283 NAGNLSYEKL
-2293 SANYPDMD
+2293 SANCPDMD
-2301 KIGAATETEPFE
+2301 KIGAATENEPFE

-2326 TLQLNFFKD
+2326 TLQLNFSKD

-2342 STSLRITLADGSVKN
+2342 STSLRITLADGSLKN
-2357 IGIKSWSAKITYNGT
+2357 IGIRSWSAKITYNGT

>member
-1 MRKSFLF
+1 
-8 SLWKKPEN
+8 
-16 PRKKARIRTKKG
+16 
-28 KGGNKMK
+28 MK

-105 DIRYALAKYDFQPKT
+105 DIRYALDKYDFQPKT

-210 LPGFSAAQIAEIAK
+210 LPGFSAAQIAEIAR

-231 ENTLFISDFSSFS
+231 QDTLFISDFSSFS
-244 KDINSSAQFKVKRVV
+244 KDINSSSPFEVKRVV
-259 FADGIVSI
+259 FADGIKTI

-274 PADDGSPL
+274 PDGETPL

-302 FSNVRSIGG
+302 FINVKSIGG

-351 GTPIADAHLFVKYAD
+351 GTAIADAHLFVKYAD
-366 KPEEKTVVVNDT
+366 EPKEKTVVVNDT

-390 FKPQITFNSNFSE
+390 FKPQITFNDKFIENE
-403 DAEKEFAAYTADKA
+403 EKEFAAYTADKA

-459 IEDMQIDFSDG
+459 IEDMEIDFSKG
-470 ILYFDNVA
+470 ILTFANVT
-478 RNLNA
+478 RNLPSD
-483 ADDGAE
+483 ADAE
-489 YKYVVYVND
+489 YKYVVSVND
-498 TKLKTFEKGEMEKFV
+498 TTLKTFEKGEMEKFV
-513 GVNGEWNARDKDAVT
+513 GVNGEWNARDDKAVT
-528 FSSENDAKE
+528 FNSEEEAKA
-537 ALKQIKKLA
+537 ALEQIKELA
-546 EEQNRKWVSGKEPTI
+546 EKQERNWVSDSKKPTI

-576 ENASNNSKLTGNT
+576 ENADNNSKLTGNT

-600 VATTYEIVKD
+600 VDTTYEIVKE

-625 NYTLTTVEYYAHD
+625 DYTLTTVKYYAHD
-638 DKTSYDSLRSSFN
+638 DKNIDSYDSLRSSFN

-657 TAKFEEI
+657 TAIFDEI
-664 NAYKYSQKFIDAVNG
+664 NAYKYSQEFLNAVKG
-679 HSTANITVKLVR
+679 QPTANITVELVR
-691 KEGDNTTTII
+691 TEGKNTTTII

-707 EVNVNAMVFEEKL
+707 EVNVDAMVFEEKL
-720 TGGGPNKQFYKFKAV
+720 TDGGPNKQFYEFKDV

-742 MRTDEILK
+742 MGTDEILK

-757 TYDNLSDKT
+757 AYSDLSGKT

-791 VYMDDS
+791 VYKDDS

-822 SSKDEIYS
+822 SSTDKIYS
-830 LDDTSSPGYKA
+830 LDDKNSDGYKA

-879 IDSTTGD
+879 IDPTGKETGD
-886 ETKEVFSYVHSQ
+886 VFSYVHPQ
-898 IADPYFL
+898 ITDPYFL
-905 CVFDDNKM
+905 CVFVGDKM

-919 EREGSS
+919 ERDSNS
-925 TGTREVEFSYEII
+925 PTREVEFSYKEI
-938 PTDDKYDMEFS
+938 PTGDKYDMEFS

-961 TREKPYVF
+961 TRDNPYVF
-969 IKPDTDGEIG
+969 INPDPNGEIK

-999 SGSHQ
+999 SASHY
-1004 LFSYKDYSNYYLE
+1004 LYSYEDYSNYYLE
-1017 LENASTST
+1017 LGAGTGT
-1025 EGQDIKKLTIYFRP
+1025 EGSDIRKLTIYFRP
-1039 DNVVFCAKYECY
+1039 GNVVYCAKYECY
-1051 IELIDAHEAEKI
+1051 IELIDAHKAEKI

-1106 MNSYQTTEFE
+1106 MNGYYGGDTVYQTEFE

-1148 SFKGN
+1148 SFNGK
-1153 YKFEGKISM
+1153 YTFADKISM

-1170 TDWLDINKY
+1170 TDWLDIENY
-1179 ACNGYYYQFTIG
+1179 ACKEYYYQFNIG

-1212 HGGDASYDRKI
+1212 HGGDAYNGKI

-1232 FSEDG
+1232 FSDDG
-1237 EFVKVFDTGVRV
+1237 KFVKVFDTGVRV
-1249 TKNNSNKYDYKTVV
+1249 TKNNSGKYDYKTVV

-1278 QAGDSG
+1278 QAGDGG
-1284 TITAKT
+1284 TITANT

-1331 NFHVVSSVGLEH
+1331 DFHVVSSVGLEY
-1343 NLYSARIGLLNCGS
+1343 NLYSARIGLLDCGS

-1381 GTDPNGIN
+1381 GTDPNGKN
-1389 WSTQSDD
+1389 WSAQSDD

-1406 HLIMANGISGRN
+1406 HLIMANGISGRS

-1427 NTYWLEMYAGNTD
+1427 NTYWLEMYAGNTN
-1440 TPLEAGHK
+1440 TPLEAGSK
-1448 FSEYF
+1448 FSDYF
-1453 GTGKAQNLIV
+1453 GTGTGKEQTLIV
-1463 NVYNYGMTI
+1463 NVYNYGMRI
-1472 TYKFRVKIVEESE
+1472 TYTFPVKIVEESE

-1492 NYAVFNKEDNNGSR
+1492 NYAVLNKDDSGFR
-1506 TYYVNPDN
+1506 TYYVNTSN
-1514 PDNRDNDILICNERT
+1514 SESNDILICNERT

-1630 HKDSILAEYNK
+1630 HKDSILDEYNK
-1641 NGTNTYKKAEITNW
+1641 GTNTYKKAEITNW
-1655 SVWRHVLGSYSKNND
+1655 SVWRHVLGSYSKNKD

-1693 LKVTLHREVEYMAIK
+1693 LKVTLHREVEYMAIR
-1708 LVGKAANDQT
+1708 LVGKAT
-1718 TNDEFV
+1718 TEETKNDEFV
-1724 WTINEK
+1724 WIINEK

-1735 TTETFGAESNVTCYE
+1735 APATFGAESNVTCYE
-1750 FKFAPGEK
+1750 FKFAPNEK

-1774 SRIGFYPSNVQVWN
+1774 VRNSFDTSHVKVW
-1788 STNNEW
+1788 SDTEW
-1794 EAYNADS
+1794 VSYDATS
-1801 WIVGDDGTYIKITVG
+1801 WSVGNDGTYIKIVTGSG
-1816 NSIFYAHI
+1816 NKTQTFYAHI

-1862 MTRGEPLQV
+1862 MTRNEHLQV

-1877 IYVKNGSQYTTGNV
+1877 IYVKNGSQYTTGYV
-1891 YARYYSNQDNANK
+1891 YARYYSKQKNVTDG
-1904 KILSGS
+1904 ILSGS

-1921 DNDITSLLSGRFGNT
+1921 DNEIDSLLGDRFSGT
-1936 LPNGWEEL
+1936 LPAGWTEL
-1944 VIPYEGTGSK
+1944 VIPYQGEGSK
-1954 NNDDREKTKFALN
+1954 NNDDREQTKLTLS
-1967 WADKTQAT
+1967 WGDETQAT
-1975 VVYCYVGYGK
+1975 VVYCYVGNGK

-2012 SVPYYTDLEGGETPV
+2012 NVPYYTDLKGESPV
-2027 VTIDRTDAKIK
+2027 VIIDGTDAKIK
-2038 LSTSTIWYSYNGFIK
+2038 LSTSTIWYSYNRFIK
-2053 STPTFSATA
+2053 STSTFSATA
-2062 TKFYYTSTAGTKTEI
+2062 TKFYYKTSTAGTKTEI
-2077 PVTDGILDLSAILS
+2077 IAEGGILDLSDILD

-2112 IVQAKEV
+2112 IVQAKDV

-2128 KTVTEDSGTVKVYK
+2128 KTVTEDSGTSTVKVYK

-2180 YSVPNGIQ
+2180 YSVPAGTQ
-2188 PTPIYGT
+2188 PIET
-2195 TDEDGTTQT
+2195 TDDEGN
-2204 IIGYT
+2204 IGYT
-2209 CAIDGTTYDV
+2209 CEIGGKTYDV
-2219 IQEGGK
+2219 IKEGDK

-2232 SNFVFNET
+2232 SNFVFNEN

-2261 TPESVIIINNRL
+2261 TPAPVIIISNRL

-2283 NDGNSSYEKL
+2283 TDGNSSYEKL
-2293 SANYPDMD
+2293 SANCPDMD

-2326 TLQLNFFKD
+2326 TLQLNFSKD

-2387 GKHKLTLSYTE
+2387 SKHKLTLSYTE

>member
-1 MRKSFLF
+1 
-8 SLWKKPEN
+8 
-16 PRKKARIRTKKG
+16 
-28 KGGNKMK
+28 MK

-105 DIRYALAKYDFQPKT
+105 DIRYALDKYDFQPKT

-196 FKGIQSFFSGNNVT
+196 FKGIQSFFSGNNT
-210 LPGFSAAQIAEIAK
+210 LPGFSAAQIAEIAR
-224 HVSTFSP
+224 HVNTFSP
-231 ENTLFISDFSSFS
+231 KDTLFISDFSSFS
-244 KDINSSAQFKVKRVV
+244 KEINSSSPFEVKRVV
-259 FADGIVSI
+259 FADGIKTI

-274 PADDGSPL
+274 PDGETPL

-351 GTPIADAHLFVKYAD
+351 GTAIADAHLFVKYAD
-366 KPEEKTVVVNDT
+366 EPKEKTVVVNDT

-390 FKPQITFNSNFSE
+390 FKPQITFNDKFIENE
-403 DAEKEFAAYTADKA
+403 EKEFAAYTKDQESK
-417 SEILA
+417 ILA

-459 IEDMQIDFSDG
+459 IEDMEIDFSKG
-470 ILYFDNVA
+470 ILTFANVT
-478 RNLNA
+478 RNLPSDA
-483 ADDGAE
+483 GAE
-489 YKYVVYVND
+489 YSYVVYVND
-498 TKLKTFEKGEMEKFV
+498 TTLKTFEKGEMKNFV
-513 GVNGEWNARDKDAVT
+513 GVNGEWNARDDKAVT
-528 FSSENDAKE
+528 FSSEEEAKA
-537 ALKQIKKLA
+537 ALAQIKQLA
-546 EEQNRKWVSGKEPTI
+546 EDQERNWVSGKVPTI

-576 ENASNNSKLTGNT
+576 ETASSNSKLTGNT

-600 VATTYEIVKD
+600 VDTTYEIVKD

-638 DKTSYDSLRSSFN
+638 DKTIGSYDSLKRSFN
-651 GTSSSN
+651 GISSSN
-657 TAKFEEI
+657 TAIFEEI
-664 NAYKYSQKFIDAVNG
+664 NAYKYSKEFIDAVNG
-679 HSTANITVKLVR
+679 HPTADITVKLVR

-720 TGGGPNKQFYKFKAV
+720 TGGGPNKQFYEFKDV

-742 MRTDEILK
+742 MGTGDILK
-750 LYGGKTK
+750 LYGGEIK
-757 TYDNLSDKT
+757 TYTGLGDKT

-772 TRNFIYIGNRNA
+772 TRNFIYIGKRDA
-784 ADLYSNV
+784 IDLYGNTG
-791 VYMDDS
+791 
-797 GKWITLV
+797 GKTI
-804 NAQVKD
+804 AE
-810 GVLEDGFVKNYN
+810 GVFDADGFVDSYT
-822 SSKDEIYS
+822 SKDEIYS
-830 LDDTSSPGYKA
+830 LDDTNSNSYKA
-841 VAEMLKRH
+841 VAEMLKGH
-849 YSDYSD
+849 YPNYSD
-855 DQIDG
+855 DQING
-860 LLKNAFFIRNS
+860 LLEKAFFIRNS
-871 AGTQSVKK
+871 AGTKNAT
-879 IDSTTGD
+879 STI
-886 ETKEVFSYVHSQ
+886 FVHSQ
-898 IADPYFL
+898 ITDPYFL
-905 CVFDDNKM
+905 CVFVGDKM

-919 EREGSS
+919 ERDSNS
-925 TGTREVEFSYEII
+925 PTREVEFSYEII
-938 PTDDKYDMEFS
+938 PTGDKYDMEFS

-961 TREKPYVF
+961 TQGNPYVF
-969 IKPDTDGEIG
+969 IKPDTNGAIG

-999 SGSHQ
+999 SGSHS
-1004 LFSYKDYSNYYLE
+1004 LYSYEDYSNYYLE
-1017 LENASTST
+1017 LGAGTGT
-1025 EGQDIKKLTIYFRP
+1025 EGPDIRKLTIYFRP
-1039 DNVVFCAKYECY
+1039 GNVVFCAKYECY
-1051 IELIDAHEAEKI
+1051 IELIDVHEAEKI

-1075 AYYYDKEGLGLGNQD
+1075 AYYYDEEGLGLGNQD

-1106 MNSYQTTEFE
+1106 MNGYYGGDTVYQTEFE

-1136 GRKLSEYLKNNT
+1136 GTKLSEYLKNNT

-1162 PTVTGWND
+1162 PTVT
-1170 TDWLDINKY
+1170 DWLDIENY
-1179 ACNGYYYQFTIG
+1179 ACKGYYYRFNIG

-1212 HGGDASYDRKI
+1212 HGGDAYNGNI

-1237 EFVKVFDTGVRV
+1237 TFVKVFDTGVRV
-1249 TKNNSNKYDYKTVV
+1249 TKNNSGKYDYKTVV

-1268 FYIPATAIGW
+1268 FYIPADAIGW
-1278 QAGDSG
+1278 QAGDIG
-1284 TITAKT
+1284 TIIAKT

-1315 TQYPNYRV
+1315 TRYPNYRV
-1323 IDKVTGTK
+1323 IDKVKGTK
-1331 NFHVVSSVGLEH
+1331 DFHVVSSVGLEH
-1343 NLYSARIGLLNCGS
+1343 NLYSARIGLLDCGS
-1357 YLNQSPDG
+1357 YLNQGSDG
-1365 QYPEL
+1365 QYSEL

-1381 GTDPNGIN
+1381 GTDPNGKN
-1389 WSTQSDD
+1389 WSAQSDD

-1406 HLIMANGISGRN
+1406 HLIMANGISGRS

-1463 NVYNYGMTI
+1463 NVYNYGMMI
-1472 TYKFRVKIVEESE
+1472 TYTFPVKIVEESE

-1492 NYAVFNKEDNNGSR
+1492 NYAVLNKDDSGFR
-1506 TYYVNPDN
+1506 TYYVNTSN
-1514 PDNRDNDILICNERT
+1514 SESNDILICNERT

-1538 VNIDLYGGTAKKVPT
+1538 VRIDLYGGTAKKVPT

-1561 GDNFSSEEAAINS
+1561 SGNFSSEEEAINS
-1574 VKNGDSGWEVFDR
+1574 VKNGATGWQVFDR
-1587 RISYVRL
+1587 RISYVAF
-1594 WITLT
+1594 TVKLT
-1599 KEDNTIEKIDNKYV
+1599 GTNSKNESINKTV
-1613 YITYAEISEGLE
+1613 YIYRYMTYAEISLGRE
-1625 KYNKN
+1625 KYEKT
-1630 HKDSILAEYNK
+1630 HKTTLDSLIQ
-1641 NGTNTYKKAEITNW
+1641 TEITKANTNGNNYTTGEITGW
-1655 SVWRHVLGSYSKNND
+1655 STQKHVLGSYSKNND
-1670 GSIDYTKEATPF
+1670 GSIDYTKEADPF

-1708 LVGKAANDQT
+1708 LVGKAPDEKT

-1724 WTINEK
+1724 WIINEK

-1735 TTETFGAESNVTCYE
+1735 TTETIGNESHVTCYE

-1774 SRIGFYPSNVQVWN
+1774 VRDSFGKSSNVQVWN
-1788 STNNEW
+1788 STDSKW

-1801 WIVGDDGTYIKITVG
+1801 WSVGDDGTYIKIVTGSG
-1816 NSIFYAHI
+1816 NKEQTFYAHI

-1862 MTRGEPLQV
+1862 MTQGEPLQV

-1891 YARYYSNQDNANK
+1891 YARYYSKQKNVTDG
-1904 KILSGS
+1904 ILSGS
-1910 YRLYIKYGSVA
+1910 YRLYIKYGEVK
-1921 DNDITSLLSGRFGNT
+1921 DTDIDDLLKNRFSGT
-1936 LPNGWEEL
+1936 PTDWTEL
-1944 VIPYEGTGSK
+1944 VIPYQGEGSK
-1954 NNDDREKTKFALN
+1954 NNDDREQTKLTLS
-1967 WADKTQAT
+1967 WGDETQQAT

-1991 NLKLDSENATPTVQA
+1991 NLKLDTSENATPTVQA

-2012 SVPYYTDLEGGETPV
+2012 NVPYYTDLKGETPV
-2027 VTIDRTDAKIK
+2027 VIIDGTDAKIK

-2053 STPTFSATA
+2053 STSTFSATA
-2062 TKFYYTSTAGTKTEI
+2062 TKFYYKTSPDSLKTEI
-2077 PVTDGILDLSAILS
+2077 IAEGGILDLSDILR
-2091 QNGVTIIAEHT
+2091 QNQNRVTIIAEHT

-2112 IVQAKEV
+2112 IVQADNV

-2128 KTVTEDSGTVKVYK
+2128 KLVTEDSGTVKVYK

-2180 YSVPNGIQ
+2180 YSVPNGIH
-2188 PTPIYGT
+2188 PIET
-2195 TDEDGTTQT
+2195 NDDEGN
-2204 IIGYT
+2204 IGYT
-2209 CAIDGTTYDV
+2209 CEIGGKTYDV
-2219 IQEGGK
+2219 IKEGDK

-2232 SNFVFNET
+2232 SNFVFNEN

-2261 TPESVIIINNRL
+2261 TPEPVIIINNRL

-2283 NDGNSSYEKL
+2283 NDGNLSYEKL

-2301 KIGAATETEPFE
+2301 KIEAATETEPFE

-2342 STSLRITLADGSVKN
+2342 STSLRITLADGSIKN

-2372 EYEYAKE
+2372 ESEYAKE

>member
-1 MRKSFLF
+1 
-8 SLWKKPEN
+8 
-16 PRKKARIRTKKG
+16 
-28 KGGNKMK
+28 MK

-105 DIRYALAKYDFQPKT
+105 DIRYALDKYDFQPKT

-196 FKGIQSFFSGNNVT
+196 FKGIQSFFNGNNA
-210 LPGFSAAQIAEIAK
+210 LPGFSAAQIAEIAR

-231 ENTLFISDFSSFS
+231 QDTLFISDFSSFS
-244 KDINSSAQFKVKRVV
+244 KDINSSSPFEVKRVV
-259 FADGIVSI
+259 FADGIKTI

-274 PADDGSPL
+274 PDGETPL

-302 FSNVRSIGG
+302 FINVKSIGG

-351 GTPIADAHLFVKYAD
+351 GTAIADAHLFVKYAD

-390 FKPQITFNSNFSE
+390 FKPQITFNSNFNV

-459 IEDMQIDFSDG
+459 IEDMEIDFSKG
-470 ILYFDNVA
+470 ILTFANVT
-478 RNLNA
+478 RNLPSD
-483 ADDGAE
+483 ADAE
-489 YKYVVYVND
+489 YNYVVYVNG
-498 TKLKTFEKGEMEKFV
+498 TKLKTFEKGEMKNFV
-513 GVNGEWNARDKDAVT
+513 GVNGEWEARDKNAVT

-537 ALKQIKKLA
+537 ALEQIKQLA
-546 EEQNRKWVSGKEPTI
+546 VDQGRSWVQVPTI
-561 SQDGKKLTFSYTFKA
+561 SSDGKQLTFSYTFKA

-600 VATTYEIVKD
+600 VDTTYKIVKD

-638 DKTSYDSLRSSFN
+638 DKTSYDSLKSSFN
-651 GTSSSN
+651 GISSSN
-657 TAKFEEI
+657 TAIFEEI
-664 NAYKYSQKFIDAVNG
+664 NAYKYSKEFIDAVNG
-679 HSTANITVKLVR
+679 HPTADITVKLVR
-691 KEGDNTTTII
+691 KEKEGNNTTTII

-720 TGGGPNKQFYKFKAV
+720 TGGGPNKQFYEFKDV
-735 PNSFIQG
+735 PNSFIKG
-742 MRTDEILK
+742 MGTDEILK
-750 LYGGKTK
+750 LYGGETK
-757 TYDNLSDKT
+757 TYTGLSDKT

-772 TRNFIYIGNRNA
+772 TRNFIYIGNRKTT
-784 ADLYSNV
+784 DLYGNTG
-791 VYMDDS
+791 
-797 GKWITLV
+797 GKTI
-804 NAQVKD
+804 AE
-810 GVLEDGFVKNYN
+810 GVFDEGFVDSYN
-822 SSKDEIYS
+822 SSTDKIYS
-830 LDDTSSPGYKA
+830 LDDKNSDGYKA

-871 AGTQSVKK
+871 AGTKSVKK
-879 IDSTTGD
+879 IDSTGEGTED
-886 ETKEVFSYVHSQ
+886 VFSYVHSQ
-898 IADPYFL
+898 ITDPYFL
-905 CVFDDNKM
+905 CVFVDGKIM

-919 EREGSS
+919 ERDSNS
-925 TGTREVEFSYEII
+925 PTREVEFSYHEII
-938 PTDDKYDMEFS
+938 PTGNKYDMEFS
-949 YIRGTTALEGEG
+949 YIRGTTALEGAG
-961 TREKPYVF
+961 TEENPYVF
-969 IKPDTDGEIG
+969 IKPDTNGAIG

-999 SGSHQ
+999 SESHY
-1004 LFSYKDYSNYYLE
+1004 LYSYEDYSNYYLE
-1017 LENASTST
+1017 LGAGTGT
-1025 EGQDIKKLTIYFRP
+1025 VGQDIRKLTIYFRP
-1039 DNVVFCAKYECY
+1039 GNVVFCAKYECY

-1075 AYYYDKEGLGLGNQD
+1075 AYYYDEEGLGLGNQD

-1106 MNSYQTTEFE
+1106 MNGYYGGDTVYQTEFE

-1148 SFKGN
+1148 SFKDK
-1153 YKFEGKISM
+1153 YTFADKISM
-1162 PTVTGWND
+1162 PTVT
-1170 TDWLDINKY
+1170 DWLDIENY
-1179 ACNGYYYQFTIG
+1179 ACKGYYYRFTID
-1191 GKTIT
+1191 GKEIT

-1212 HGGDASYDRKI
+1212 HGGDAYNGKI

-1232 FSEDG
+1232 FSDDG

-1249 TKNNSNKYDYKTVV
+1249 TINNSGKYDYKTVV

-1268 FYIPATAIGW
+1268 FYIPAKAIGW
-1278 QAGDSG
+1278 EADNKG

-1290 TRFYFVS
+1290 TKFHFVS
-1297 TNDSDPHF
+1297 TNDSNPHF
-1305 FQYAATGKTS
+1305 FQYTATGKTS
-1315 TQYPNYRV
+1315 KQYQNYRV

-1343 NLYSARIGLLNCGS
+1343 NLYSARIGLLDCGS
-1357 YLNQSPDG
+1357 YLNQGS
-1365 QYPEL
+1365 EL

-1389 WSTQSDD
+1389 WSAQSDV
-1396 NPNYNLPEYV
+1396 NPNYGLPEYV
-1406 HLIMANGISGRN
+1406 HLIMANGISGRY

-1453 GTGKAQNLIV
+1453 GTGKAQTLIV
-1463 NVYNYGMTI
+1463 NVYNYGMMI
-1472 TYKFRVKIVEESE
+1472 TYTFRVKIVEESE

-1492 NYAVFNKEDNNGSR
+1492 NYAVLKDNSGFR
-1506 TYYVNPDN
+1506 TYYVNTSN
-1514 PDNRDNDILICNERT
+1514 SESNDILICNERT

-1538 VNIDLYGGTAKKVPT
+1538 VNIDLYGGTAKVPT

-1561 GDNFSSEEAAINS
+1561 SGNFSSEKAAIDS

-1587 RISYVRL
+1587 RISYVWL
-1594 WITLT
+1594 SITLT
-1599 KEDNTIEKIDNKYV
+1599 KQDDKTESKNKGV

-1655 SVWRHVLGSYSKNND
+1655 SVWRHVLGSYSKNKD

-1735 TTETFGAESNVTCYE
+1735 TTETFDNESNVTCYE

-1774 SRIGFYPSNVQVWN
+1774 VRTGFYPSNVQVWN

-1801 WIVGDDGTYIKITVG
+1801 WSVGDDGTYIKITVG

-1849 AGEGGGYNIPTYT
+1849 AGAGGGYNIPTYT
-1862 MTRGEPLQV
+1862 MTQGEPLQV

-1877 IYVKNGSQYTTGNV
+1877 IYVQNGSQYTTGNV
-1891 YARYYSNQDNANK
+1891 YARYGSSDKY
-1904 KILSGS
+1904 GS

-1936 LPNGWEEL
+1936 LPNGWKEL
-1944 VIPYEGTGSK
+1944 LIPYEGEGSK
-1954 NNDDREKTKFALN
+1954 NNDDREQTKLTLS
-1967 WADKTQAT
+1967 WGDETEAT
-1975 VVYCYVGYGK
+1975 VVYCYIGYGK

-1991 NLKLDSENATPTVQA
+1991 NLKLDSENATPTVQT

-2027 VTIDRTDAKIK
+2027 VTIDGTDAKIK
-2038 LSTSTIWYSYNGFIK
+2038 LSTSTIWYSYNRFIK
-2053 STPTFSATA
+2053 STSTFSATA

-2077 PVTDGILDLSAILS
+2077 EAKDGILDLSAILS

-2112 IVQAKEV
+2112 IVQAKEI

-2128 KTVTEDSGTVKVYK
+2128 KPVTEDSATVKVYK

-2159 FVYGEKSATTY
+2159 FVYGENKATTY

-2180 YSVPNGIQ
+2180 YSVPEGTE

-2195 TDEDGTTQT
+2195 DEDGSTTQT

-2209 CAIDGTTYDV
+2209 CKIGEKTYDV
-2219 IQEGGK
+2219 IKEGDN

-2261 TPESVIIINNRL
+2261 TPEPVIIINNRL

-2283 NDGNSSYEKL
+2283 NAGNLSYEKL
-2293 SANYPDMD
+2293 SANCPDMD
-2301 KIGAATETEPFE
+2301 KIGAATENEPFE

-2342 STSLRITLADGSVKN
+2342 STSLRITLADGSIKN
-2357 IGIKSWSAKITYNGT
+2357 IGIKSWSAKIKYNET

>member
-1 MRKSFLF
+1 
-8 SLWKKPEN
+8 
-16 PRKKARIRTKKG
+16 
-28 KGGNKMK
+28 MK

-210 LPGFSAAQIAEIAK
+210 LPGFSAAQIAEIAR

-231 ENTLFISDFSSFS
+231 QDTLFISDFSSFS
-244 KDINSSAQFKVKRVV
+244 KDINSSSPFEVKRVV
-259 FADGIVSI
+259 FADGIKTI

-274 PADDGSPL
+274 PDGETPL

-302 FSNVRSIGG
+302 FINVKSIGG

-351 GTPIADAHLFVKYAD
+351 GTAIADAHLFVKYANEP
-366 KPEEKTVVVNDT
+366 KEKTVVVNDT

-390 FKPQITFNSNFSE
+390 FKPQITFNDKFIENE
-403 DAEKEFAAYTADKA
+403 EKEFAAYTADKA

-459 IEDMQIDFSDG
+459 IEDMEIDFSKG
-470 ILYFDNVA
+470 ILTFANVT
-478 RNLNA
+478 RNLPSD
-483 ADDGAE
+483 ADAE
-489 YKYVVYVND
+489 YNYVVYVNG
-498 TKLKTFEKGEMEKFV
+498 TKLKTFEKGEMKNFV
-513 GVNGEWNARDKDAVT
+513 GVNGEWEARDKNAVT

-546 EEQNRKWVSGKEPTI
+546 EEQGRSWVQVPTL

-576 ENASNNSKLTGNT
+576 ENADNNSELTGNT

-600 VATTYEIVKD
+600 VDTTYEIVYVD
-610 SNVWKIKRTSKEEST
+610 SAWRIKRTSKEEST

-651 GTSSSN
+651 GTSYSN
-657 TAKFEEI
+657 TAIFDDIK
-664 NAYKYSQKFIDAVNG
+664 AYKYSQEFLNAVKG
-679 HSTANITVKLVR
+679 QPTANITVELVR
-691 KEGDNTTTII
+691 KEGENTTTII

-707 EVNVNAMVFEEKL
+707 EVNVDAMVFEEKL
-720 TGGGPNKQFYKFKAV
+720 TGGGPNKQFYEFKDV

-742 MRTDEILK
+742 MGTDEILK
-750 LYGGKTK
+750 LYGGETK
-757 TYDNLSDKT
+757 TYTGLSDKT

-772 TRNFIYIGNRNA
+772 TRNFIYIGKRDA
-784 ADLYSNV
+784 IDLYGNTG
-791 VYMDDS
+791 
-797 GKWITLV
+797 GKTI
-804 NAQVKD
+804 AE
-810 GVLEDGFVKNYN
+810 GVFDADGFVDSYT
-822 SSKDEIYS
+822 SKDEIYS
-830 LDDTSSPGYKA
+830 LDDKNSDGYKA
-841 VAEMLKRH
+841 VKEMLKRH
-849 YSDYSD
+849 YPNYQD
-855 DQIDG
+855 DQINK
-860 LLKNAFFIRNS
+860 LLEKAFFIRNS
-871 AGTQSVKK
+871 AGTKNAT
-879 IDSTTGD
+879 STI
-886 ETKEVFSYVHSQ
+886 FVHSQ
-898 IADPYFL
+898 ITDPYFL
-905 CVFDDNKM
+905 CVFVGDKM

-919 EREGSS
+919 ERDSNS
-925 TGTREVEFSYEII
+925 PTREVEFSYKEI
-938 PTDDKYDMEFS
+938 PTSDKYDMEFS

-969 IKPDTDGEIG
+969 IKPDTNGAIG

-1004 LFSYKDYSNYYLE
+1004 LFSYEDYSNYYLE
-1017 LENASTST
+1017 LENAGTIT
-1025 EGQDIKKLTIYFRP
+1025 EGPDIRKLTIYFRP
-1039 DNVVFCAKYECY
+1039 GNVVFCAKYECY

-1075 AYYYDKEGLGLGNQD
+1075 AYYYDEEGLGLGNQD

-1106 MNSYQTTEFE
+1106 MNGYYGGDTVYQTEFE

-1148 SFKGN
+1148 SFNGK
-1153 YKFEGKISM
+1153 YTFADKISM
-1162 PTVTGWND
+1162 PTV

-1179 ACNGYYYQFTIG
+1179 ACKEYYYRFTID
-1191 GKTIT
+1191 GKEIT

-1202 SDINAFYKSE
+1202 SDIDAFHKSK
-1212 HGGDASYDRKI
+1212 HGGDAYNGKI

-1232 FSEDG
+1232 FSDDG
-1237 EFVKVFDTGVRV
+1237 KFVKVFDTGVRV
-1249 TKNNSNKYDYKTVV
+1249 TKNNSGKYDYKTVV

-1278 QAGDSG
+1278 GAGDGG

-1323 IDKVTGTK
+1323 IDKVKGTK
-1331 NFHVVSSVGLEH
+1331 DFHVVSSVGLEH
-1343 NLYSARIGLLNCGS
+1343 NLYSARIGLLDCGS
-1357 YLNQSPDG
+1357 YLNQDS
-1365 QYPEL
+1365 EL

-1389 WSTQSDD
+1389 WSTPSDD
-1396 NPNYNLPEYV
+1396 NPNYGLPEYV
-1406 HLIMANGISGRN
+1406 HLIMANGISGRS

-1427 NTYWLEMYAGNTD
+1427 NTYWLEMYAGGED
-1440 TPLEAGHK
+1440 KPLKAGDK
-1448 FSEYF
+1448 FSDYF
-1453 GTGKAQNLIV
+1453 GTGKEQNLIV
-1463 NVYNYGMTI
+1463 NVYNYGMKI

-1492 NYAVFNKEDNNGSR
+1492 NYAVLNKDDSGFR
-1506 TYYVNPDN
+1506 TYYVNTSN
-1514 PDNRDNDILICNERT
+1514 SESNDILICNERT

-1538 VNIDLYGGTAKKVPT
+1538 VSIDLYGGTAKVPT
-1553 DSSVIYVG
+1553 DSPVIYVG
-1561 GDNFSSEEAAINS
+1561 SGDFSSEEEAINS
-1574 VKNGDSGWEVFDR
+1574 VKNGASGWKVFDR

-1641 NGTNTYKKAEITNW
+1641 NGTNTYKKAEITGW
-1655 SVWRHVLGSYSKNND
+1655 STQKHVLGSYSKNND
-1670 GSIDYTKEATPF
+1670 GSIDYTKEAKPF

-1693 LKVTLHREVEYMAIK
+1693 LKVTIHREVEYMAIK
-1708 LVGKAANDQT
+1708 LVGKAPDEKT

-1724 WTINEK
+1724 WIINAK

-1735 TTETFGAESNVTCYE
+1735 TTATFDTESNVTCYE

-1774 SRIGFYPSNVQVWN
+1774 VRDSFGTSHVKVW
-1788 STNNEW
+1788 SDTDEKW
-1794 EAYNADS
+1794 VAYNAAS

-1967 WADKTQAT
+1967 WAGETEAT

-2012 SVPYYTDLEGGETPV
+2012 NVPYYTDLKGESPV
-2027 VTIDRTDAKIK
+2027 VIIDGTDAKIK
-2038 LSTSTIWYSYNGFIK
+2038 LSASTIWYSYNGFIK
-2053 STPTFSATA
+2053 STSTFSATA
-2062 TKFYYTSTAGTKTEI
+2062 TKFYYETTDGTKTEI
-2077 PVTDGILDLSAILS
+2077 AVTDGILDLSDILR
-2091 QNGVTIIAEHT
+2091 QNQNRVTIIAEHT

-2112 IVQAKEV
+2112 IVQAKDV

-2128 KTVTEDSGTVKVYK
+2128 KPVTEDSATVKVYK
-2142 GERLF
+2142 GEKLF

-2180 YSVPNGIQ
+2180 YSVPNGIH
-2188 PTPIYGT
+2188 PIET
-2195 TDEDGTTQT
+2195 NDDEGN
-2204 IIGYT
+2204 IGYT
-2209 CAIDGTTYDV
+2209 CEIGGKTYDV

-2261 TPESVIIINNRL
+2261 TPEPVIIINNRL

-2283 NDGNSSYEKL
+2283 NAGNLSYEKL
-2293 SANYPDMD
+2293 SANCPDMD
-2301 KIGAATETEPFE
+2301 KIGAATENEPFE

-2342 STSLRITLADGSVKN
+2342 STSLRITLADGSIKN
-2357 IGIKSWSAKITYNGT
+2357 IGIRSWSAKITYNGT
-2372 EYEYAKE
+2372 ESEYAKE

>member
-1 MRKSFLF
+1 
-8 SLWKKPEN
+8 
-16 PRKKARIRTKKG
+16 
-28 KGGNKMK
+28 MK

-105 DIRYALAKYDFQPKT
+105 DIRYALDKYDFQPKT

-210 LPGFSAAQIAEIAK
+210 LPGFSAAQITEIAG
-224 HVSTFSP
+224 HVSTFTP
-231 ENTLFISDFSSFS
+231 QDTLFISDFSSFS
-244 KDINSSAQFKVKRVV
+244 KEINSSSPFEVKRVV
-259 FADGIVSI
+259 FADGIKTI

-274 PADDGSPL
+274 PDGETPL

-302 FSNVRSIGG
+302 FINVKSIGG

-323 IKDGKSLAFSQVIE
+323 IKDGKSLAFSKVIE

-351 GTPIADAHLFVKYAD
+351 GTPIADAHLFVKYANEP
-366 KPEEKTVVVNDT
+366 KEKTVVVNDT

-390 FKPQITFNSNFSE
+390 FKPQITFNDNFIE

-450 ATGELTYTP
+450 ATGKLTYTP
-459 IEDMQIDFSDG
+459 IEDMEIDFSKG
-470 ILYFDNVA
+470 ILTFANVT
-478 RNLNA
+478 RNLPS
-483 ADDGAE
+483 DDGAE
-489 YKYVVYVND
+489 YEYVVSVND
-498 TKLKTFEKGEMEKFV
+498 TTLKTFEKGEMKNFV
-513 GVNGEWNARDKDAVT
+513 GVNGEWNARDKNAVT
-528 FSSENDAKE
+528 FSSEEEAKE

-546 EEQNRKWVSGKEPTI
+546 VEQGRNWVLGKEPTI
-561 SQDGKKLTFSYTFKA
+561 SQDGKKLTFSYMFKA
-576 ENASNNSKLTGNT
+576 ENADNNSKLTGNT

-594 SGTDNT
+594 SGVDNT
-600 VATTYEIVKD
+600 VETTYEIVEE
-610 SNVWKIKRTSKEEST
+610 SNVWRIKRTSKEAST
-625 NYTLTTVEYYAHD
+625 DYTLTTVKYYAHD
-638 DKTSYDSLRSSFN
+638 DKDINSYDSLRSSFN

-657 TAKFEEI
+657 TAIFDEI
-664 NAYKYSQKFIDAVNG
+664 NAYKYSQDFIGALNEQ
-679 HSTANITVKLVR
+679 STANITVKLVR
-691 KEGDNTTTII
+691 KEGKNTTTII

-720 TGGGPNKQFYKFKAV
+720 TDGGPNKQFYEFKDV

-742 MRTDEILK
+742 MGTDEILK

-757 TYDNLSDKT
+757 AYSGLDGKT

-772 TRNFIYIGNRNA
+772 TRNFIYIGKREA
-784 ADLYSNV
+784 PDLYGNTG
-791 VYMDDS
+791 
-797 GKWITLV
+797 GKTI
-804 NAQVKD
+804 AA
-810 GVLEDGFVKNYN
+810 GVFDADGFVKSYN
-822 SSKDEIYS
+822 SSKDKIYS
-830 LDDTSSPGYKA
+830 LDDTSSPGYIA
-841 VAEMLKRH
+841 VAEMLKKH
-849 YSDYSD
+849 YPNYSDND
-855 DQIDG
+855 IAE
-860 LLKNAFFIRNS
+860 LLEKAFFIRNS
-871 AGTQSVKK
+871 AGTKNAT
-879 IDSTTGD
+879 STI
-886 ETKEVFSYVHSQ
+886 FVHSQ
-898 IADPYFL
+898 ITDPYFL
-905 CVFDDNKM
+905 CVFVDGKDGKIM

-919 EREGSS
+919 ERDSNS
-925 TGTREVEFSYEII
+925 PTREVEFSYKEI

-961 TREKPYVF
+961 TQKNPYVF
-969 IKPDTDGEIG
+969 IKPDTNGAAIK

-986 GTQWFNQIRFKGD
+986 GTEWYNQIRFKGD
-999 SGSHQ
+999 SGSHN
-1004 LFSYKDYSNYYLE
+1004 LYSYEDNSNYYLE
-1017 LENASTST
+1017 LGAGTGTGS
-1025 EGQDIKKLTIYFRP
+1025 QDIRKLTIYFRP
-1039 DNVVFCAKYECY
+1039 GNVVYCAKYVCY
-1051 IELIDAHEAEKI
+1051 IELINVHEAEKI

-1075 AYYYDKEGLGLGNQD
+1075 AYYYDEEGLGLGNQD
-1090 FYGTITT
+1090 FYGTITNT
-1097 TGAGFNFVY
+1097 GGAGFNFVY
-1106 MNSYQTTEFE
+1106 MNGYHGGNTVYQTEFE
-1116 IKFGGTTKKFY
+1116 IKIGGTTKKFY

-1136 GRKLSEYLKNNT
+1136 GTKLSEYLENNT
-1148 SFKGN
+1148 SFNGK
-1153 YKFEGKISM
+1153 YTFEHKISM
-1162 PTVTGWND
+1162 PTVT
-1170 TDWLDINKY
+1170 DWLDIKNY
-1179 ACNGYYYQFTIG
+1179 ACKEYYYQFTID
-1191 GKTIT
+1191 GKKIT

-1202 SDINAFYKSE
+1202 SDIHAFYKSE
-1212 HGGDASYDRKI
+1212 HGGDAYNGKI

-1232 FSEDG
+1232 FSDDG
-1237 EFVKVFDTGVRV
+1237 TFVKVFDTGVRV
-1249 TKNNSNKYDYKTVV
+1249 TKNNSNVYTYKTVV

-1268 FYIPATAIGW
+1268 FYIPAAAINW
-1278 QAGDSG
+1278 RASDSG

-1290 TRFYFVS
+1290 TKFHFVS

-1305 FQYAATGKTS
+1305 FQYTATGKTS
-1315 TQYPNYRV
+1315 KQYQNYRV

-1331 NFHVVSSVGLEH
+1331 DFHVVSSEGLEH
-1343 NLYSARIGLLNCGS
+1343 NLYSARIGLLDCGS
-1357 YLNQSPDG
+1357 YLNQGS
-1365 QYPEL
+1365 EL

-1381 GTDPNGIN
+1381 GTDPNGKN
-1389 WSTQSDD
+1389 WSAQSDD

-1406 HLIMANGISGRN
+1406 HLIMANGISGRS

-1427 NTYWLEMYAGNTD
+1427 NTYWLEMYAGGED
-1440 TPLEAGHK
+1440 KPLKAGDK
-1448 FSEYF
+1448 FSDYF
-1453 GTGKAQNLIV
+1453 GTGKEQNLIV
-1463 NVYNYGMTI
+1463 NVYNYGMMI
-1472 TYKFRVKIVEESE
+1472 TYTFRVKIVEESK

-1492 NYAVFNKEDNNGSR
+1492 NYAVLNKDNSGFR
-1506 TYYVNPDN
+1506 TYYVNTNNPDN

-1538 VNIDLYGGTAKKVPT
+1538 VNIDLYGGTAKVPT
-1553 DSSVIYVG
+1553 DSPVIYVG
-1561 GDNFSSEEAAINS
+1561 SGDFSSEEEAINS
-1574 VKNGDSGWEVFDR
+1574 VKNEATGWQVFDR

-1594 WITLT
+1594 YITLT
-1599 KEDNTIEKIDNKYV
+1599 KPDGSIKKIDDKYV
-1613 YITYAEISEGLE
+1613 YITYAEISEDLA

-1641 NGTNTYKKAEITNW
+1641 GTDTYTNAEITGW

-1670 GSIDYTKEATPF
+1670 GSIDYTKEADPF

-1693 LKVTLHREVEYMAIK
+1693 LKVTIHREVEYMAIK

-1718 TNDEFV
+1718 PNDEFV
-1724 WTINEK
+1724 WIINEK

-1774 SRIGFYPSNVQVWN
+1774 VRTGFYPSNVQVWN

-1801 WIVGDDGTYIKITVG
+1801 WSVGDDGTYIKITVG

-1862 MTRGEPLQV
+1862 MTPDEPLQV

-1921 DNDITSLLSGRFGNT
+1921 DNDITSLLSGRFGDA
-1936 LPNGWEEL
+1936 LPTGWTEL
-1944 VIPYEGTGSK
+1944 VIPYKGGGSK
-1954 NNDDREKTKFALN
+1954 NNNDSEQTKFALDWN
-1967 WADKTQAT
+1967 GATEAT

-1991 NLKLDSENATPTVQA
+1991 KLELGASENATPTVQT

-2012 SVPYYTDLEGGETPV
+2012 NVPYYTDLKGEPPV
-2027 VTIDRTDAKIK
+2027 VIIDGTDAKIK
-2038 LSTSTIWYSYNGFIK
+2038 LSTSTIWYSYNRFIK
-2053 STPTFSATA
+2053 STSTFSATA
-2062 TKFYYTSTAGTKTEI
+2062 TKFYYKTSPDSLKTEI
-2077 PVTDGILDLSAILS
+2077 IAEGGILDLSAILD

-2112 IVQAKEV
+2112 IVQAKDV

-2128 KTVTEDSGTVKVYK
+2128 KPVTEDSGTVKVYK

-2180 YSVPNGIQ
+2180 YSVPKGTQ

-2195 TDEDGTTQT
+2195 DEDGNTTQT

-2209 CAIDGTTYDV
+2209 CNIGGKTYDV
-2219 IQEGGK
+2219 IREGDK

-2232 SNFVFNET
+2232 SNFVFNEN

-2261 TPESVIIINNRL
+2261 TPEPVIIIGNRL

-2283 NDGNSSYEKL
+2283 TDGNSSYEKL
-2293 SANYPDMD
+2293 SANYPPDTD
-2301 KIGAATETEPFE
+2301 KIEAATKDAPFE
-2313 FGINQYWQSLDKE
+2313 FGIKQYWQSLDKE
-2326 TLQLNFFKD
+2326 QLQLDFFKD

-2357 IGIKSWSAKITYNGT
+2357 IGIRSWSAKITYNGT

>member
-1 MRKSFLF
+1 
-8 SLWKKPEN
+8 
-16 PRKKARIRTKKG
+16 
-28 KGGNKMK
+28 MK

-196 FKGIQSFFSGNNVT
+196 FKGIQSFFNGNNT
-210 LPGFSAAQIAEIAK
+210 LPGFSAAQITEIAR

-244 KDINSSAQFKVKRVV
+244 KEINSSSLFEVKRVV
-259 FADGIVSI
+259 FADGIKTI

-302 FSNVRSIGG
+302 FINVKSIGG

-351 GTPIADAHLFVKYAD
+351 GTAIADAHLFVKYANEP
-366 KPEEKTVVVNDT
+366 KEKTVVVNDT

-390 FKPQITFNSNFSE
+390 FKPQITFNDNFNV

-459 IEDMQIDFSDG
+459 IEDMEIDFSKG
-470 ILYFDNVA
+470 ILTFANVT
-478 RNLNA
+478 RNLPS
-483 ADDGAE
+483 DDGAE
-489 YKYVVYVND
+489 YKYVVSVND
-498 TKLKTFEKGEMEKFV
+498 TTLKTFEKGEMEKFV

-546 EEQNRKWVSGKEPTI
+546 EEQNRKWVSGKEPKI
-561 SQDGKKLTFSYTFKA
+561 ENSKLTFSYTFKA
-576 ENASNNSKLTGNT
+576 ENADNNSKLTGNT

-600 VATTYEIVKD
+600 VDTTYEIVEE
-610 SNVWKIKRTSKEEST
+610 SNVWKIKRTSKEAST
-625 NYTLTTVEYYAHD
+625 NYTLTTVKYYAHD
-638 DKTSYDSLRSSFN
+638 DKNIDSYDSLRSSFN

-657 TAKFEEI
+657 TAIFDDIK
-664 NAYKYSQKFIDAVNG
+664 AYKYSQEFLNAVKE
-679 HSTANITVKLVR
+679 HPTANITVKLVR
-691 KEGDNTTTII
+691 TEGNNTTPII

-707 EVNVNAMVFEEKL
+707 KVNVDAMVFEEKL
-720 TGGGPNKQFYKFKAV
+720 TGGGPNKQFYEFKDV

-750 LYGGKTK
+750 LYGGETK
-757 TYDNLSDKT
+757 TYTGLSDKT

-772 TRNFIYIGNRNA
+772 TRNFIYIGNRT
-784 ADLYSNV
+784 DGLYENV
-791 VYMDDS
+791 VYTDDS
-797 GKWITLV
+797 GKKITLV
-804 NAQVKD
+804 NAKVKD

-822 SSKDEIYS
+822 SSTDKIYS
-830 LDDTSSPGYKA
+830 LDDKNSDGYKA

-871 AGTQSVKK
+871 AGTKNAT
-879 IDSTTGD
+879 STI
-886 ETKEVFSYVHSQ
+886 FVHSQ
-898 IADPYFL
+898 ITDPYFL
-905 CVFDDNKM
+905 CVFVDNEDGNKIM

-919 EREGSS
+919 ERDSNS
-925 TGTREVEFSYEII
+925 PTRKVEFSYKEI
-938 PTDDKYDMEFS
+938 PTSATDKTYDMEFS

-961 TREKPYVF
+961 TRENPYVF
-969 IKPDTDGEIG
+969 IKPDTNGAIG

-1004 LFSYKDYSNYYLE
+1004 LFSYEDYSNYYLE
-1017 LENASTST
+1017 LGAGTGT
-1025 EGQDIKKLTIYFRP
+1025 EGPDIRKLTIYFRP
-1039 DNVVFCAKYECY
+1039 GNVVYCAKYECY
-1051 IELIDAHEAEKI
+1051 IELIDVHEAEKI

-1106 MNSYQTTEFE
+1106 MNGYYGGDTVYQTEFE
-1116 IKFGGTTKKFY
+1116 IKFGNGTTKKFY

-1136 GRKLSEYLKNNT
+1136 GRKLSEYLESS

-1153 YKFEGKISM
+1153 YEFAGKISM
-1162 PTVTGWND
+1162 PTVTGWDD

-1179 ACNGYYYQFTIG
+1179 ACKEYYYRFTID
-1191 GKTIT
+1191 GKEIK

-1202 SDINAFYKSE
+1202 SDINAFYKSA
-1212 HGGDASYDRKI
+1212 HGGDAYNGKI

-1232 FSEDG
+1232 FSDDG
-1237 EFVKVFDTGVRV
+1237 KFVKVFDTGVRV
-1249 TKNNSNKYDYKTVV
+1249 TKNNSGKYDYKTVV

-1331 NFHVVSSVGLEH
+1331 DFHVVSSVGLEY
-1343 NLYSARIGLLNCGS
+1343 NLYSARIGLLDCGS
-1357 YLNQSPDG
+1357 YLNQGS
-1365 QYPEL
+1365 EL

-1381 GTDPNGIN
+1381 GTDPNGKN
-1389 WSTQSDD
+1389 WSAQSDD

-1406 HLIMANGISGRN
+1406 HLIMANGISGRS

-1427 NTYWLEMYAGNTD
+1427 NTYWLEMYAGNTN

-1453 GTGKAQNLIV
+1453 GTGKAQTLIV
-1463 NVYNYGMTI
+1463 NVYNYGMMI
-1472 TYKFRVKIVEESE
+1472 TYTFPVKIVEESE

-1492 NYAVFNKEDNNGSR
+1492 NYAVLNKDDSGFR
-1506 TYYVNPDN
+1506 TYYVNTNNPDN

-1561 GDNFSSEEAAINS
+1561 SGTFSSEEEAINS
-1574 VKNGDSGWEVFDR
+1574 VKNGAPGWKVFDR
-1587 RISYVRL
+1587 RISYVAF
-1594 WITLT
+1594 TVKLT
-1599 KEDNTIEKIDNKYV
+1599 GTNSKNESINKTV
-1613 YITYAEISEGLE
+1613 YIYRYMTYAEISLGRE
-1625 KYNKN
+1625 KYEKTHKTTLDSLIQTEITKANKN
-1630 HKDSILAEYNK
+1630 TDGNNYTT
-1641 NGTNTYKKAEITNW
+1641 GEITGW
-1655 SVWRHVLGSYSKNND
+1655 STQKHVLGSYSKNND

-1682 RMNSGETKYLV
+1682 RMTSGETKYLV
-1693 LKVTLHREVEYMAIK
+1693 LKVTIHREVEYMAIK

-1718 TNDEFV
+1718 PNDEFV
-1724 WTINEK
+1724 WIINEK

-1735 TTETFGAESNVTCYE
+1735 TTETFDNESNVTCYE

-1774 SRIGFYPSNVQVWN
+1774 VRDSFGTSHVKVWN

-1801 WIVGDDGTYIKITVG
+1801 WSVGDDGTYIKIVTGSG
-1816 NSIFYAHI
+1816 NKTQTFYAHI
-1824 TTEEAELN
+1824 TTEAELN

-1891 YARYYSNQDNANK
+1891 YARYGQSGT
-1904 KILSGS
+1904 SGS
-1910 YRLYIKYGSVA
+1910 YRLYIKYGSVK
-1921 DNDITSLLSGRFGNT
+1921 DNDINGLLSGRFGNT
-1936 LPNGWEEL
+1936 LPEGWTEL

-1954 NNDDREKTKFALN
+1954 NNDDREKTKLALN
-1967 WADKTQAT
+1967 WNGKTEAT

-1991 NLKLDSENATPTVQA
+1991 KLELDSENATPTVQT

-2012 SVPYYTDLEGGETPV
+2012 NVPYYTDLKGESPV
-2027 VTIDRTDAKIK
+2027 VIIDGTDAKIK
-2038 LSTSTIWYSYNGFIK
+2038 LSTSTIWYSYNRFIK
-2053 STPTFSATA
+2053 STSTFSATA
-2062 TKFYYTSTAGTKTEI
+2062 TKFYYKTSPDSLKTEI
-2077 PVTDGILDLSAILS
+2077 IAEGGILDLSDILD

-2119 KAKITKINN
+2119 KTKITKINN
-2128 KTVTEDSGTVKVYK
+2128 KFVNEDSATVKVYK
-2142 GERLF
+2142 GEKLF

-2180 YSVPNGIQ
+2180 YSVPKGIQ
-2188 PTPIYGT
+2188 PIEPND
-2195 TDEDGTTQT
+2195 DEGN
-2204 IIGYT
+2204 IGYT
-2209 CAIDGTTYDV
+2209 CEIGGKTYDV
-2219 IQEGGK
+2219 IKEGK
-2225 YFYLVDM
+2225 NYFYLVDM
-2232 SNFVFNET
+2232 SNFVFNEN

-2250 YKTSVNIEVVE
+2250 YKTSVKIEVVE
-2261 TPESVIIINNRL
+2261 TPAPVIIINNRL

-2283 NDGNSSYEKL
+2283 KDGNSSYEKL

-2326 TLQLNFFKD
+2326 TLQLNFSKD

-2342 STSLRITLADGSVKN
+2342 STSLRITLADGSIKN

-2372 EYEYAKE
+2372 ESEYAKE